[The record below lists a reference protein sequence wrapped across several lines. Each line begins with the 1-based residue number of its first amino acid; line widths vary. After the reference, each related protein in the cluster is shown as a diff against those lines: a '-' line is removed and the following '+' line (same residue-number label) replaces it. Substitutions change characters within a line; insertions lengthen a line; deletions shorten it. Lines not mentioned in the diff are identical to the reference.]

1 MSSVAVV
8 KSIVGQVFAVSPE
21 GIRRLLVEG
30 DRLFAGEQVDTG
42 PAGAVSLELAD
53 GRVIDLGRD
62 SQWSADAPDS
72 STDLSAATA
81 QAAPSVAE
89 LQQAIAAGADPTQDL
104 EATAAGPSAA
114 GADGAVGGGHSFVV
128 LDATA
133 GVVDPSIGYPTNGLN
148 AADAGAAPLT
158 AGNTNNGATAQ
169 NVTVTLTA
177 TPTITEAG
185 GVVVY
190 TAFVTQAPTSDLTV
204 SLSNGLAVVIAAG
217 QTSGALN
224 VTFAGNDTPYLDA
237 SSISATIAGTSGG
250 GNVVVTTDPTPA
262 VTQVNDTIDTTT
274 VTLTAAAS
282 VDEGGKI
289 VYTATVTNAAQTD
302 VTVTLSNNTTITI
315 EAGKTTGTVSVD
327 TPANLAD
334 GKDLTVSASITAASG
349 GNYENLAINP
359 QAATTTVIAVD
370 NPSVLVADTATLA
383 EDGVASGN
391 VLSNDSDID
400 NVLSVATFNVGGTTF
415 NAGQT
420 ATIAGVGSI
429 TIGADGAYTFTPIKD
444 FNGDV
449 PQIGYTTNTGS
460 SSTLNMNVVA
470 VDDASVLKADTSTV
484 QEDNVAT
491 GNVLSNDIDVDNV
504 LSVATFSVN
513 GTTYNAG
520 QAATIVGVGSVTIGA
535 DGAYVFTPVKDF
547 NGDVPQIGYTTNTGS
562 SSTLDVKIDAV
573 DDASVLK
580 ADTGSALEDNV
591 ATGNVLSN
599 DVDVDNV
606 LSVATFNVNGTNY
619 NAGQTAVIAGVGS
632 ITIGADGAYAF
643 TPVKDFNGD
652 VPQIGYTTNTG
663 SSSTLDV
670 KIDAVDD
677 ASVLKADTGSALE
690 DNVAT
695 GNVLSNDVDV
705 DNTLTV
711 ATFNVGGTTYNA
723 GQTAV
728 IAGVGSITIGADGAY
743 VFTPVKDF
751 NGDVPQIGYTTN
763 TGSSSTLDVKIDAV
777 DDASVLKADTGSAL
791 EDNVATGNVLSNDV
805 DVDNVLS
812 VATFSVNGTSYNAG
826 QTATIAGV
834 GSITIGADGAYAFT
848 PVKDFN
854 GDVPQI
860 GYTTNTGSSSTLDM
874 KIDAVDDASV
884 LKADTGSALEDNVA
898 TGNVLSN
905 DVDVDNVLSVAT
917 FSVNGTS
924 YNAGQTA
931 TIAGVGSITIGT
943 DGAYVFTPVKDFNG
957 DVPQIGYTTNTGSS
971 STLDVKIDAV
981 DDASVL
987 RADTGS
993 ALEDNVA
1000 TGNVLSN
1007 DVDVDNALTV
1017 ATFNVGGT
1025 TYNAGQ
1031 TATIAG
1037 VGSITI
1043 GADGAYA
1050 FTPVKDFNGD
1060 VPQIGYTTNTG
1071 SSSTLDVKID
1081 AVDDSSVL
1089 KADTGSAL
1097 EDNVATGNVLSND
1110 VDVDNVLSVATF
1122 SVNGTSYNVGQTA
1135 VIAGVGSIT
1144 IGADGAY
1151 AFTPVKDFNGDVPQ
1165 IGYTTN
1171 TGSSSTLD
1179 VKIDAVDDA
1188 SVLKADTGSA
1198 LEDNVATGNVLSND
1212 VDVDNVLTVATFN
1225 VGGTNYAAGQTA
1237 VIAGVGSITIGADG
1251 AYAFTPVKDFN
1262 GDVPQIGYTTNTG
1275 SSSTLD
1281 VKIDAVDDA
1290 SVLKAD
1296 TGSALEDNVATGNVL
1311 SNDVD
1316 VDNTLTVAT
1325 FNVGGTTYNAGQTAT
1340 IAGVGS
1346 ITIGADGAYA
1356 FTPVKD
1362 FNGDVPQI
1370 GYTTNTG
1377 SSSTLDVKIDAVDD
1391 ASVLKAD
1398 TGSALEDNVATGNV
1412 LSNDVD
1418 VDNTLTVATF
1428 NVGGTTYN
1436 AGQTATIAGVG
1447 SITIGADGAYA
1458 FTPVKDFNGDVPQ
1471 IGYTTNTGSSSTLDV
1486 KIDAVDDASVLK
1498 ADAGSALEDNVATGN
1513 VLSNDVDV
1521 DNTLTVATFNV
1532 GGTTYNAGQ
1541 TAVIAGVGSITI
1553 GADGAYAFTPVK
1565 DFNGDVP
1572 QIGYTTNTGSSS
1584 TLDVKIEAVDD
1595 ASVLKADTG
1604 SALEDNVATG
1614 NVLSNDVDVDNVL
1627 TVATFNVGGTTYNAG
1642 QTATIAGVGA
1652 ITIGAD
1658 GAYAF
1663 TPVKDFNGDVPQIGY
1678 TTNTG
1683 SSSTLDVKIDAVD
1696 DASVLKADTGSAL
1709 EDNVATGNVLSN
1721 DVDVDNTLTVATFNV
1736 GGTNYAA
1743 GQTAVIAG
1751 VGSITIGADG
1761 AYVFTPVKD
1770 FNGDVPQIGY
1780 TTNTGSSST
1789 LDVKI
1794 DAVDDASLLKAD
1806 TGSALEDNV
1815 ATGNVLSN
1823 DVDVDN
1829 VLNVATFSVNGTSY
1843 NAGQTAV
1850 IAGVGSITIGAD
1862 GAYAFTPV
1870 KDFNGDVPQI
1880 GYTTNTGSSST
1891 LDVKIDAVDDASV
1904 LKADTGSALEDN
1916 VATGNV
1922 LSNDVDVDNTLTVA
1936 TFNVGGTTYNAGQTA
1951 TIAGVGSITIGA
1963 DGAYAFTPVKD
1974 FNGDVPQ
1981 IGYTTNT
1988 GSSSTLDVK
1997 IDAVDDASVLKADTG
2012 SALEDNVA
2020 TGNVLSNDVD
2030 VDNTLT
2036 VATFNVGGTTYNAG
2050 QTATIA
2056 GVGSITIGADGAY
2069 AFTPVKDFN
2078 GDVPQIGY
2086 TTNTGSSST
2095 LDVKIDAVD
2104 DASVLKADTG
2114 SALEDNVAT
2123 GNVLSNDVDVD
2134 NTLTVATFNVGG
2146 TNYAAGQT
2154 AVIAGVGSITIG
2166 ADGAYAFT
2174 PVKDFNGDV
2183 PQIGY
2188 TTNTGS
2194 SSTLDVKID
2203 AVDDA
2208 SVLKADTGSALE
2220 DNVATGNVLSN
2231 DVDVDNVLSVATFS
2245 VNGTSYN
2252 AGQTAVISGVGSITI
2267 GADGA
2272 YAFTPV
2278 KDFNG
2283 DVPQISYTTNTGSSS
2298 TLDVKIDAVDDASVL
2313 KADTGSALED
2323 KVATGN
2329 VLSNDVDV
2337 DNVLTVATFSVGGT
2351 TYNAGQTANIA
2362 GVGSITIGTDG
2373 AYTFTPVKDFN
2384 GDVPQIGYTTNTGSS
2399 STLDVKIDAVDDAS
2413 VLKADTGSALEDN
2426 VATGNVLSNDV
2437 DVDNTLT
2444 VATFNVGGTNYAAGQ
2459 TAVIAGVGSITIG
2472 ADGAYAFTPVKDFNG
2487 DVPQIGYTTNTGSSS
2502 TLDVKIDAVD
2512 DASVLKAD
2520 TGSAL
2525 EDNVATGNVLSND
2538 FDVDNTLTVA
2548 TFNVGGTNYA
2558 AGQTAVIA
2566 GVGSITIGA
2575 DGAYAFTPVKD
2586 FNGDVPQI
2594 GYTTNTGSSSTLD
2607 VKIDAVDD
2615 ASVLKADTGSA
2626 LEDNVATGNV
2636 LSNDVDVDNT
2646 LTVATF
2652 NVGGT
2657 TYNAGQTATIAGVG
2671 SITIGADGAYAF
2683 TPVKDF
2689 NGDVPQIGYTTN
2701 TGSSSTLDVKID
2713 AVDDASVLKADT
2725 GSALEDNVATGNVLS
2740 NDVDVDNTLTVATF
2754 NVGGTN
2760 YAAGQTAV
2768 IAGVGSITIGADGAY
2783 VFTPVKDFNGDVP
2796 QIGYTTN
2803 TGSSSTLDVK
2813 IDAVDDASVL
2823 KADTG
2828 SALEDNVATGN
2839 VLSNDVDIDNTL
2851 TVATFNV
2858 GGTTYNAGQTA
2869 TIAGVGAITIGAD
2882 GAYAF
2887 TPVKDFNGDV
2897 PQIGYT
2903 TNTGSSS
2910 TLDVKIDAVDDAS
2923 VLKADTGSALE
2934 DNVATGNVLSNDVD
2948 VDNVLSVA
2956 TFSVNGTS
2964 YNAGQT
2970 AVIAGVGSITIGA
2983 DGAYAFTP
2991 VKDFNGD
2998 VPQIGYTTNTG
3009 SSSTLDVKIDA
3020 VDDAS
3025 VLKADTGSALEDNVA
3040 TGNVLSNDVDVDN
3053 TLTVATFNVGGTNY
3067 AAGQTAVIAG
3077 VGSITIGAD
3086 GAYVFTPV
3094 KDFNGDVPQIGYT
3107 TNTGSSSTLD
3117 VKIDAVDD
3125 ASILKA
3131 DTGSAL
3137 EDNVAT
3143 GNVLSN
3149 DVDVD
3154 NVLSVAT
3161 FSVNGTSYNAGQT
3174 ATIAG
3179 VGSITIGTDG
3189 AYTFTPV
3196 KDFNGDVPQIG
3207 YTTNTGSSS
3216 TLDVKIDAV
3225 DDASVLKADT
3235 GSALEDNVATGNV
3248 LSNDV
3253 DVDNTLTVAT
3263 FNVGGTTYNAG
3274 QTATIAGVGAI
3285 TIGADGAYA
3294 FTPVKD
3300 FNGDVPQIG
3309 YTTNTGSSSTLDVKI
3324 DAVDDASVLKADTGS
3339 AQEDNV
3345 ATGNVLSND
3354 VDVDNILT
3362 VATFN
3367 VGGTTYNAGQTATI
3381 ASVGSITIGTDGAY
3395 ALTPVK
3401 DFNGDVPQIGY
3412 TTNTGSSSTLDVK
3425 IDAVDDASVLKAD
3438 TGSAL
3443 EDNVATGNVL
3453 SNDVDVDNVLSVA
3466 TFSVNGT
3473 SYNAGQTAVIA
3484 GVGSITIGADGAY
3497 AFTPVKDFNGDVPQI
3512 GYTTN
3517 TGSSSTLDVKIDA
3530 VDDASVL
3537 KADTG
3542 SALEDN
3548 VATGNVLSNDVDV
3561 DNVLSVATFNV
3572 GGTTYN
3578 AGQTAVIAGV
3588 GSITIG
3594 ADGAYAFTPVKDFNG
3609 DVPQIGYTTNTGS
3622 SSTLDVKIDA
3632 VDDAS
3637 VLKADTGS
3645 ALEDNV
3651 ATGNVLS
3658 NDVDVDNTLTVA
3670 TFNVGGTNYAAG
3682 QTAVI
3687 AGVGSITIG
3696 ADGAYAFTPVKDFNG
3711 DVPQIGYTT
3720 NTGSS
3725 STLDVKIE
3733 AVDDASVLKADTGS
3747 ALEDNVATGNVLSN
3761 DVDVDNVLSVAT
3773 FNVGGTTYNAGQT
3786 AVIAGVGSITIGA
3799 DGAYAFTPVKD
3810 FNGDVPQ
3817 IGYTTNTGSSSTL
3830 DVKID
3835 AVDDASVLKADAGSA
3850 LEDNVATG
3858 NVLSNDVDVDNTLT
3872 VATFNVGGTTYNA
3885 GQTAVIAGVGS
3896 ITIGAD
3902 GAYAFTPVKDFNGD
3916 VPQIGYTTN
3925 TGSSSTLDVKIEAVD
3940 DASVLKADTGSA
3952 LEDNVATGNV
3962 LSNDVDV
3969 DNVLTVATFNVG
3981 GTTYN
3986 AGQTATIAGVGAIT
4000 IGADGAYAFTPVK
4013 DFNGDVPQIG
4023 YTTNTGSSS
4032 TLDVKIDAVDDASVL
4047 KADTGSAQEDNV
4059 ATGNVLSNDVDVD
4072 NVLTVATF
4080 NVGGTTYNAGQTAT
4094 IAGVG
4099 AITIGADGA
4108 YAFTPVKDFNG
4119 DVPQIGYTTNTG
4131 SSSTLDVKIDAV
4143 DDASVLK
4150 ADTGSALEDNVATGN
4165 VLSNDVDVDNVLS
4178 VATFS
4183 VNGTSY
4189 NAGQTAVIAGVG
4201 SISIGA
4207 DGAYAFTPVKDFNG
4221 DVPQI
4226 GYTTNTGSSSTL
4238 DVKIDAVD
4246 DASVLKADTG
4256 SAQEDNVAT
4265 GNVLSNDV
4273 DVDNILT
4280 VATFNVGGTTYNAG
4294 QTATIA
4300 GVGSIN
4306 IGTDGAYAFTPVK
4319 DFNGDV
4325 PQIGY
4330 TTNTGSSSTLDV
4342 KIDAVDDASVLK
4354 ADTGSALED
4363 NVATGNVL
4371 SNDLD
4376 VDNVLTVATFNVGG
4390 TSYAAGQTAVIAGVG
4405 SITIGADGA
4414 YVFTPV
4420 KDFNGDVPQISYTT
4434 NTGSSSTLDVKIDAV
4449 DDASV
4454 LKADTGSALEDNVAT
4469 GNVLSN
4475 DVDVDNVLTVATFS
4489 VGGTTYNA
4497 GQTANIAGVGSIT
4510 IGTDG
4515 AYTFTPVKDFNGDVP
4530 QIGYTTNTGSSSTL
4544 DVKIDAVD
4552 DASVLKAD
4560 TGSALEDNVATGNVL
4575 SNDVD
4580 VDNTL
4585 TVATFNVG
4593 GTNYAAGQTAVIAGV
4608 GSITIGADGAYAF
4621 TPVKD
4626 FNGDVPQIGY
4636 TTNTGSSSTLDVK
4649 IDAVD
4654 DASVLKADTGSALED
4669 NVATGNVLSNDV
4681 DVDNVLTVATFNVGG
4696 TNYAAGQT
4704 AVIAGVGSITIGAD
4718 GAYAFTPVKDFNGDV
4733 PQIGYTTNTGSSST
4747 LDVKIDAV
4755 DDASVL
4761 KADTGS
4767 ALEDNVATGNVL
4779 SNDVDVDNVLTVAT
4793 FSVGGTT
4800 YNAGQTATIA
4810 GVGSITIGADGAY
4823 AFTPVK
4829 DFNGDVPQIGYTTN
4843 TGSSST
4849 LDVKIDAV
4857 DDASVLK
4864 ADTGSALEDNVATG
4878 NVLSNDSDVD
4888 NVLSVAT
4895 FSVGTASYAAGQTAV
4910 ITGVG
4915 SITISANGAYT
4926 FTPVKDFNGDVPQI
4940 GYTTN
4945 TGSSSTLNVNMVA
4958 VNDAPVAIATTATG
4972 TEDPTSGI
4980 AVKLSA
4986 TDVDGLANVKS
4997 FSVGTPS
5004 NGTFYTDAAMTTKV
5018 TGPISA
5024 SNGEATVYFKPATDF
5039 NGTVKFTYT
5048 ATDSGNADGSN
5059 VLTSPAV
5066 NGTITVT
5073 PVNDAPVAI
5082 ATTATGTEDPTSGIA
5097 VKLSATDVDGLANV
5111 KSFSVGTPSNGTFY
5125 TDAAMTTKVTGPISA
5140 SNGEAT
5146 VYFKPATDFNGT
5158 VKFTYTA
5165 TDSGNADGSNVL
5177 TSPAVNGTITVTPV
5191 NDAPVAIAT
5200 TATGTEDPTSG
5211 IAVKLSA
5218 TDVDG
5223 LANVKSFSVGTP
5235 SNGTFYTDA
5244 AMTTKVTG
5252 PISASNGE
5260 ATVYFKPATDFNGTV
5275 KFTYTAT
5282 DSGNADGSNV
5292 LTSPAVNGTIT
5303 VTPVNDAPVAIAT
5316 TATGAED
5323 PTSGI
5328 AVKLSA
5334 TDVDGLANVKTFS
5347 VGTPSNGTFYTD
5359 AAMTTKVTGPITAS
5373 NGEATVYFKPA
5384 TDFNGTVKFTY
5395 TATDSGNADGSNVL
5409 TSPAVN
5415 GTITVTP
5422 VNDAPVAIATTATGA
5437 EDPTS
5442 GIAVKLS
5449 ATDVDGLANVKT
5461 FSVGTPSNGTFYTD
5475 AAMTTKVTG
5484 PINASNGEATVYFK
5498 PATDFNGTV
5507 NFTYTATD
5515 SGNADGSN
5523 VLTSSA
5529 VNGTITI
5536 TPVND
5541 APTATNGNIA
5551 SNEDTPVELT
5561 WATFGVNDVDSANPK
5576 VVFTSLPA
5584 GAIEYKVNGVWTQL
5598 TTADLKTDT
5607 SAGKAFS
5614 QADFDSHNVRYTPV
5628 ANESGD
5634 NSFGGTGVGNKQS
5647 DYTQLKFQAYDG
5659 SLYSDTKIIT
5669 VDIHPVTDVPV
5680 VSLSQYGA
5688 VPTGLTLQTW
5698 TGGTLAKDLG
5708 TNGNGVAQSSDLIRV
5723 IDAKTAATAV
5733 STGVVSSVSNSNV
5746 VEGTATKV
5754 SGLIYLEAGKSYN
5767 FTGTADDS
5775 LAITVGG
5782 KLVASETWSKQGG
5795 AITGTAYTPTESGY
5809 YTLDI
5814 YHYNQAGAGNYD
5826 INVSIN
5832 NGPSMSLGN
5841 SGVQTYT
5848 GVDALKAA
5856 GAVLGDSHVVNGEG
5870 YYTGYVYN
5878 RGLEDTTIKVAPI
5891 TTTFVD
5897 NDGSESHKVEIS
5909 GLPAGTVIT
5918 DGTSGHSFTSTG
5930 ATAFYDV
5937 STWNLK
5943 TLTVTPFKDSTASF
5957 DLTVKATATELST
5970 GVAEVTTG
5978 KVSIVVTAVNDA
5990 PTLDLST
5997 ADGAVAT
6004 GFAATYNERS
6014 TSGVAITGSVAI
6026 GDVDSSQMQSASITL
6041 KNASAGDQLTSG
6053 LVAVGGTYK
6062 GITLTSVG
6070 TDVSGKIMLSLSGAA
6085 DAATYKALLESFQ
6098 YSSTSKYPAI
6108 GDRTIE
6114 VSVMDNEGGNSLSSS
6129 IATSTITVTPQAYL
6143 VTEGTG
6149 VADVVNLSSSS
6160 VNNVVV
6166 GDKAGVV
6173 TQGSNYNIAF
6183 LVDTSGS
6190 IGTTAMDSI
6199 KNQLASV
6206 FNTLIANAG
6215 NKDSGMVK
6223 VLLVD
6228 FDTRIESQVSVNL
6241 ADKDAAKAAL
6251 QAVLTQMTS
6260 NSSDMTNYQDAFNAA
6275 TNWFKSSDA
6284 TSNKGATNLTYFIT
6298 DGSPNVFT
6306 EVHGNPYLGTTSS
6319 FWGSDVYF
6327 DSVVNS
6333 SNYVLGQGNAVY
6345 TTINGWSRM
6354 IVDGNGKVYSYNGW
6368 GQAIYEGTVVANAK
6382 GGFDVAAVYQDDD
6395 TALANAKAAYA
6406 NLVNAVDSKVV
6417 VEAIGLGS
6425 SIDTT
6430 VLKQFDTDK
6439 VVATIDT
6446 AKLADAITGHTADAG
6461 ADNLTGGSANDILFG
6476 DLITYKGQEGSAAL
6490 KAFAAEKL
6498 ATTVDH
6504 IDDRTLHQYITEHVQ
6519 DIGALA
6525 NASNIYGTKDGNDT
6539 LIGNAGN
6546 DILFGQ
6552 GGNDSLSGG
6561 AGNDILVGGKG
6572 DDVLSG
6578 GAGADTFVWLKGDTN
6593 TSGGFDRITDF
6604 KHGEG
6609 DKLDLSDLLQG
6620 NNDNN
6625 LSNYL
6630 KLTTDASGTSTLSV
6644 SSAGTFTAS
6653 GGGTADVTIK
6663 VDGAS
6668 WGNGSAAINNLIAG
6682 GDLTVKHHD

>member
-1 MSSVAVV
+1 M
-8 KSIVGQVFAVSPE
+8 
-21 GIRRLLVEG
+21 
-30 DRLFAGEQVDTG
+30 
-42 PAGAVSLELAD
+42 
-53 GRVIDLGRD
+53 
-62 SQWSADAPDS
+62 
-72 STDLSAATA
+72 
-81 QAAPSVAE
+81 
-89 LQQAIAAGADPTQDL
+89 
-104 EATAAGPSAA
+104 
-114 GADGAVGGGHSFVV
+114 
-128 LDATA
+128 
-133 GVVDPSIGYPTNGLN
+133 
-148 AADAGAAPLT
+148 
-158 AGNTNNGATAQ
+158 
-169 NVTVTLTA
+169 
-177 TPTITEAG
+177 
-185 GVVVY
+185 VVY

-204 SLSNGLAVVIAAG
+204 TLSNGLAVVIAAG

-274 VTLTAAAS
+274 VTLTSAAS

-302 VTVTLSNNTTITI
+302 VTVTLSNNTTIII

-334 GKDLTVSASITAASG
+334 GKDLTVSANITAASG

-383 EDGVASGN
+383 EDGVATGN

-415 NAGQT
+415 SAGQT

-429 TIGADGAYTFTPIKD
+429 TIGADGAYTFTPVKD

-460 SSTLNMNVVA
+460 TSTLTVNVVA

-491 GNVLSNDIDVDNV
+491 GNVLSND
-504 LSVATFSVN
+504 
-513 GTTYNAG
+513 
-520 QAATIVGVGSVTIGA
+520 
-535 DGAYVFTPVKDF
+535 
-547 NGDVPQIGYTTNTGS
+547 
-562 SSTLDVKIDAV
+562 
-573 DDASVLK
+573 
-580 ADTGSALEDNV
+580 
-591 ATGNVLSN
+591 
-599 DVDVDNV
+599 
-606 LSVATFNVNGTNY
+606 
-619 NAGQTAVIAGVGS
+619 
-632 ITIGADGAYAF
+632 
-643 TPVKDFNGD
+643 
-652 VPQIGYTTNTG
+652 
-663 SSSTLDV
+663 
-670 KIDAVDD
+670 
-677 ASVLKADTGSALE
+677 
-690 DNVAT
+690 
-695 GNVLSNDVDV
+695 
-705 DNTLTV
+705 
-711 ATFNVGGTTYNA
+711 
-723 GQTAV
+723 
-728 IAGVGSITIGADGAY
+728 
-743 VFTPVKDF
+743 
-751 NGDVPQIGYTTN
+751 
-763 TGSSSTLDVKIDAV
+763 
-777 DDASVLKADTGSAL
+777 
-791 EDNVATGNVLSNDV
+791 
-805 DVDNVLS
+805 
-812 VATFSVNGTSYNAG
+812 
-826 QTATIAGV
+826 
-834 GSITIGADGAYAFT
+834 
-848 PVKDFN
+848 
-854 GDVPQI
+854 
-860 GYTTNTGSSSTLDM
+860 
-874 KIDAVDDASV
+874 
-884 LKADTGSALEDNVA
+884 
-898 TGNVLSN
+898 
-905 DVDVDNVLSVAT
+905 
-917 FSVNGTS
+917 
-924 YNAGQTA
+924 
-931 TIAGVGSITIGT
+931 
-943 DGAYVFTPVKDFNG
+943 
-957 DVPQIGYTTNTGSS
+957 
-971 STLDVKIDAV
+971 
-981 DDASVL
+981 
-987 RADTGS
+987 
-993 ALEDNVA
+993 
-1000 TGNVLSN
+1000 
-1007 DVDVDNALTV
+1007 
-1017 ATFNVGGT
+1017 
-1025 TYNAGQ
+1025 
-1031 TATIAG
+1031 
-1037 VGSITI
+1037 
-1043 GADGAYA
+1043 
-1050 FTPVKDFNGD
+1050 
-1060 VPQIGYTTNTG
+1060 
-1071 SSSTLDVKID
+1071 
-1081 AVDDSSVL
+1081 
-1089 KADTGSAL
+1089 
-1097 EDNVATGNVLSND
+1097 
-1110 VDVDNVLSVATF
+1110 
-1122 SVNGTSYNVGQTA
+1122 
-1135 VIAGVGSIT
+1135 
-1144 IGADGAY
+1144 
-1151 AFTPVKDFNGDVPQ
+1151 
-1165 IGYTTN
+1165 
-1171 TGSSSTLD
+1171 
-1179 VKIDAVDDA
+1179 
-1188 SVLKADTGSA
+1188 
-1198 LEDNVATGNVLSND
+1198 
-1212 VDVDNVLTVATFN
+1212 
-1225 VGGTNYAAGQTA
+1225 
-1237 VIAGVGSITIGADG
+1237 
-1251 AYAFTPVKDFN
+1251 
-1262 GDVPQIGYTTNTG
+1262 
-1275 SSSTLD
+1275 
-1281 VKIDAVDDA
+1281 
-1290 SVLKAD
+1290 
-1296 TGSALEDNVATGNVL
+1296 
-1311 SNDVD
+1311 
-1316 VDNTLTVAT
+1316 
-1325 FNVGGTTYNAGQTAT
+1325 
-1340 IAGVGS
+1340 
-1346 ITIGADGAYA
+1346 
-1356 FTPVKD
+1356 
-1362 FNGDVPQI
+1362 
-1370 GYTTNTG
+1370 
-1377 SSSTLDVKIDAVDD
+1377 
-1391 ASVLKAD
+1391 
-1398 TGSALEDNVATGNV
+1398 
-1412 LSNDVD
+1412 
-1418 VDNTLTVATF
+1418 
-1428 NVGGTTYN
+1428 
-1436 AGQTATIAGVG
+1436 
-1447 SITIGADGAYA
+1447 
-1458 FTPVKDFNGDVPQ
+1458 
-1471 IGYTTNTGSSSTLDV
+1471 
-1486 KIDAVDDASVLK
+1486 
-1498 ADAGSALEDNVATGN
+1498 
-1513 VLSNDVDV
+1513 
-1521 DNTLTVATFNV
+1521 
-1532 GGTTYNAGQ
+1532 
-1541 TAVIAGVGSITI
+1541 
-1553 GADGAYAFTPVK
+1553 
-1565 DFNGDVP
+1565 
-1572 QIGYTTNTGSSS
+1572 
-1584 TLDVKIEAVDD
+1584 
-1595 ASVLKADTG
+1595 
-1604 SALEDNVATG
+1604 
-1614 NVLSNDVDVDNVL
+1614 
-1627 TVATFNVGGTTYNAG
+1627 
-1642 QTATIAGVGA
+1642 
-1652 ITIGAD
+1652 
-1658 GAYAF
+1658 
-1663 TPVKDFNGDVPQIGY
+1663 
-1678 TTNTG
+1678 
-1683 SSSTLDVKIDAVD
+1683 
-1696 DASVLKADTGSAL
+1696 
-1709 EDNVATGNVLSN
+1709 
-1721 DVDVDNTLTVATFNV
+1721 
-1736 GGTNYAA
+1736 
-1743 GQTAVIAG
+1743 
-1751 VGSITIGADG
+1751 
-1761 AYVFTPVKD
+1761 
-1770 FNGDVPQIGY
+1770 
-1780 TTNTGSSST
+1780 
-1789 LDVKI
+1789 
-1794 DAVDDASLLKAD
+1794 
-1806 TGSALEDNV
+1806 
-1815 ATGNVLSN
+1815 
-1823 DVDVDN
+1823 VDVDN
-1829 VLNVATFSVNGTSY
+1829 VLNVATFSVNGT
-1843 NAGQTAV
+1843 
-1850 IAGVGSITIGAD
+1850 
-1862 GAYAFTPV
+1862 
-1870 KDFNGDVPQI
+1870 
-1880 GYTTNTGSSST
+1880 
-1891 LDVKIDAVDDASV
+1891 
-1904 LKADTGSALEDN
+1904 
-1916 VATGNV
+1916 
-1922 LSNDVDVDNTLTVA
+1922 
-1936 TFNVGGTTYNAGQTA
+1936 TYSAGQTA
-1951 TIAGVGSITIGA
+1951 TIV
-1963 DGAYAFTPVKD
+1963 
-1974 FNGDVPQ
+1974 
-1981 IGYTTNT
+1981 
-1988 GSSSTLDVK
+1988 
-1997 IDAVDDASVLKADTG
+1997 
-2012 SALEDNVA
+2012 
-2020 TGNVLSNDVD
+2020 
-2030 VDNTLT
+2030 
-2036 VATFNVGGTTYNAG
+2036 
-2050 QTATIA
+2050 
-2056 GVGSITIGADGAY
+2056 
-2069 AFTPVKDFN
+2069 
-2078 GDVPQIGY
+2078 
-2086 TTNTGSSST
+2086 
-2095 LDVKIDAVD
+2095 
-2104 DASVLKADTG
+2104 
-2114 SALEDNVAT
+2114 
-2123 GNVLSNDVDVD
+2123 
-2134 NTLTVATFNVGG
+2134 
-2146 TNYAAGQT
+2146 
-2154 AVIAGVGSITIG
+2154 GVGSITIG

-2231 DVDVDNVLSVATFS
+2231 DVDVDNVLSVATFN
-2245 VNGTSYN
+2245 VN
-2252 AGQTAVISGVGSITI
+2252 
-2267 GADGA
+2267 
-2272 YAFTPV
+2272 
-2278 KDFNG
+2278 
-2283 DVPQISYTTNTGSSS
+2283 
-2298 TLDVKIDAVDDASVL
+2298 
-2313 KADTGSALED
+2313 
-2323 KVATGN
+2323 
-2329 VLSNDVDV
+2329 
-2337 DNVLTVATFSVGGT
+2337 GT
-2351 TYNAGQTANIA
+2351 TYNAGQIA
-2362 GVGSITIGTDG
+2362 T
-2373 AYTFTPVKDFN
+2373 
-2384 GDVPQIGYTTNTGSS
+2384 
-2399 STLDVKIDAVDDAS
+2399 
-2413 VLKADTGSALEDN
+2413 
-2426 VATGNVLSNDV
+2426 
-2437 DVDNTLT
+2437 
-2444 VATFNVGGTNYAAGQ
+2444 
-2459 TAVIAGVGSITIG
+2459 IAGVGSITIG

-2538 FDVDNTLTVA
+2538 VDVDNVLNVA
-2548 TFNVGGTNYA
+2548 TFSVNGASYN

-2566 GVGSITIGA
+2566 GVGSITIAA

-2657 TYNAGQTATIAGVG
+2657 TYTAGQTAVIAGVGSIAIGADGAYAFTPVKDFNGDVPQIGYTTNTGSSSTLDVKIDAVDDASVLKADTGSALEDNVATGNVLSNDVDVDNVLNVATFNVGGTTYTAGQTATIAGVG

-2740 NDVDVDNTLTVATF
+2740 NDIDVDNLLTVATF
-2754 NVGGTN
+2754 NVGGTS

-2768 IAGVGSITIGADGAY
+2768 IAGVGSITIG
-2783 VFTPVKDFNGDVP
+2783 V
-2796 QIGYTTN
+2796 
-2803 TGSSSTLDVK
+2803 
-2813 IDAVDDASVL
+2813 
-2823 KADTG
+2823 
-2828 SALEDNVATGN
+2828 
-2839 VLSNDVDIDNTL
+2839 
-2851 TVATFNV
+2851 
-2858 GGTTYNAGQTA
+2858 
-2869 TIAGVGAITIGAD
+2869 D

-2956 TFSVNGTS
+2956 TFNVN
-2964 YNAGQT
+2964 
-2970 AVIAGVGSITIGA
+2970 
-2983 DGAYAFTP
+2983 
-2991 VKDFNGD
+2991 
-2998 VPQIGYTTNTG
+2998 
-3009 SSSTLDVKIDA
+3009 
-3020 VDDAS
+3020 
-3025 VLKADTGSALEDNVA
+3025 
-3040 TGNVLSNDVDVDN
+3040 
-3053 TLTVATFNVGGTNY
+3053 
-3067 AAGQTAVIAG
+3067 
-3077 VGSITIGAD
+3077 
-3086 GAYVFTPV
+3086 
-3094 KDFNGDVPQIGYT
+3094 
-3107 TNTGSSSTLD
+3107 
-3117 VKIDAVDD
+3117 
-3125 ASILKA
+3125 
-3131 DTGSAL
+3131 
-3137 EDNVAT
+3137 
-3143 GNVLSN
+3143 
-3149 DVDVD
+3149 
-3154 NVLSVAT
+3154 
-3161 FSVNGTSYNAGQT
+3161 
-3174 ATIAG
+3174 
-3179 VGSITIGTDG
+3179 
-3189 AYTFTPV
+3189 
-3196 KDFNGDVPQIG
+3196 
-3207 YTTNTGSSS
+3207 
-3216 TLDVKIDAV
+3216 
-3225 DDASVLKADT
+3225 
-3235 GSALEDNVATGNV
+3235 
-3248 LSNDV
+3248 
-3253 DVDNTLTVAT
+3253 
-3263 FNVGGTTYNAG
+3263 GTTYNAG
-3274 QTATIAGVGAI
+3274 QIAT
-3285 TIGADGAYA
+3285 
-3294 FTPVKD
+3294 
-3300 FNGDVPQIG
+3300 
-3309 YTTNTGSSSTLDVKI
+3309 
-3324 DAVDDASVLKADTGS
+3324 
-3339 AQEDNV
+3339 
-3345 ATGNVLSND
+3345 
-3354 VDVDNILT
+3354 
-3362 VATFN
+3362 
-3367 VGGTTYNAGQTATI
+3367 
-3381 ASVGSITIGTDGAY
+3381 
-3395 ALTPVK
+3395 
-3401 DFNGDVPQIGY
+3401 
-3412 TTNTGSSSTLDVK
+3412 
-3425 IDAVDDASVLKAD
+3425 
-3438 TGSAL
+3438 
-3443 EDNVATGNVL
+3443 
-3453 SNDVDVDNVLSVA
+3453 
-3466 TFSVNGT
+3466 
-3473 SYNAGQTAVIA
+3473 IA

-3670 TFNVGGTNYAAG
+3670 TFNVGGTTYDAG
-3682 QTAVI
+3682 QTAII
-3687 AGVGSITIG
+3687 AGVGAITIG
-3696 ADGAYAFTPVKDFNG
+3696 ADGAY
-3711 DVPQIGYTT
+3711 
-3720 NTGSS
+3720 S
-3725 STLDVKIE
+3725 
-3733 AVDDASVLKADTGS
+3733 
-3747 ALEDNVATGNVLSN
+3747 
-3761 DVDVDNVLSVAT
+3761 
-3773 FNVGGTTYNAGQT
+3773 
-3786 AVIAGVGSITIGA
+3786 
-3799 DGAYAFTPVKD
+3799 FTPVKD

-3835 AVDDASVLKADAGSA
+3835 AVDDAS
-3850 LEDNVATG
+3850 
-3858 NVLSNDVDVDNTLT
+3858 
-3872 VATFNVGGTTYNA
+3872 
-3885 GQTAVIAGVGS
+3885 I
-3896 ITIGAD
+3896 
-3902 GAYAFTPVKDFNGD
+3902 
-3916 VPQIGYTTN
+3916 
-3925 TGSSSTLDVKIEAVD
+3925 
-3940 DASVLKADTGSA
+3940 LKADTGSA

-3962 LSNDVDV
+3962 LRNDVDV
-3969 DNVLTVATFNVG
+3969 DNVLSVATFSVN
-3981 GTTYN
+3981 GTSYN
-3986 AGQTATIAGVGAIT
+3986 AGQTATIAGVG
-4000 IGADGAYAFTPVK
+4000 
-4013 DFNGDVPQIG
+4013 
-4023 YTTNTGSSS
+4023 S
-4032 TLDVKIDAVDDASVL
+4032 
-4047 KADTGSAQEDNV
+4047 
-4059 ATGNVLSNDVDVD
+4059 
-4072 NVLTVATF
+4072 
-4080 NVGGTTYNAGQTAT
+4080 
-4094 IAGVG
+4094 
-4099 AITIGADGA
+4099 ITIGADGA

-4165 VLSNDVDVDNVLS
+4165 VLSNDIDVDNVLT
-4178 VATFS
+4178 VATFN
-4183 VNGTSY
+4183 VGGTSY
-4189 NAGQTAVIAGVG
+4189 AAGQTAVIAGVG
-4201 SISIGA
+4201 SITIGA

-4246 DASVLKADTG
+4246 DASVLKSDTG
-4256 SAQEDNVAT
+4256 SALEDNVAT

-4273 DVDNILT
+4273 DVDNVLS
-4280 VATFNVGGTTYNAG
+4280 VATFNVGGTTYTAG
-4294 QTATIA
+4294 QTAVIA
-4300 GVGSIN
+4300 GVGSIT
-4306 IGTDGAYAFTPVK
+4306 IGADGAYSFTPVK

-4342 KIDAVDDASVLK
+4342 KIDAVDDASILK
-4354 ADTGSALED
+4354 ADTGSAM
-4363 NVATGNVL
+4363 
-4371 SNDLD
+4371 
-4376 VDNVLTVATFNVGG
+4376 
-4390 TSYAAGQTAVIAGVG
+4390 
-4405 SITIGADGA
+4405 
-4414 YVFTPV
+4414 
-4420 KDFNGDVPQISYTT
+4420 
-4434 NTGSSSTLDVKIDAV
+4434 
-4449 DDASV
+4449 
-4454 LKADTGSALEDNVAT
+4454 EDNVAT

-4475 DVDVDNVLTVATFS
+4475 DVDVDNVLSVATFS
-4489 VGGTTYNA
+4489 VNGTSYNA
-4497 GQTANIAGVGSIT
+4497 GQTAI
-4510 IGTDG
+4510 
-4515 AYTFTPVKDFNGDVP
+4515 
-4530 QIGYTTNTGSSSTL
+4530 
-4544 DVKIDAVD
+4544 
-4552 DASVLKAD
+4552 
-4560 TGSALEDNVATGNVL
+4560 
-4575 SNDVD
+4575 
-4580 VDNTL
+4580 
-4585 TVATFNVG
+4585 
-4593 GTNYAAGQTAVIAGV
+4593 IAGV

-4696 TNYAAGQT
+4696 TSYAAGQTATIAGVGSITIGADGAYSFTPVKDFNGDVPQIGYTTNTGSSSTLDVKIDAVDDASVLKADTGSALEDNVATGNVLSNDVDVDNVLTVATFNVGGTSYAAGQT

-4779 SNDVDVDNVLTVAT
+4779 SNDIDVDNVLTVAT
-4793 FSVGGTT
+4793 FNVGGTSYAAGQT
-4800 YNAGQTATIA
+4800 AVIAGVGSITIGADGAYAFTPVKDFNGDVPQIGYTTSTGSSSTLDVKIDAVDDASVLKADTGSALEDNVATGNVLSNDVDVDNMLSVATFSVNGTSYNAGQTATIA

-4864 ADTGSALEDNVATG
+4864 ADTGRALEDNVATGNVLSNDVDVDNTLTVATFNVGGATYTAGQTATIAGVGAITIGADGAYAFTPVKDFNGDVPQISYTTNTGSSSTLDVKIDAVDDASVLKADKGSALEDNVATGNVLSNDVDVDNTLTVAMFNVGGTSYAAGQTAVIAGVGSITIGADGAYAFTPVKDFNGDVPQIGYTTNTGSSSTLDVKIDAVDDASVLKADTGSALEDHVATGNVLSNDVDVDNVLNVATFSVNGTSYNAGQTAVIAGVGSITIGADGAYSFTPVKDFNGDVPQIGYTTNTGSSSTLDVKIDAVDDASVLKADTGSALEDHIATGNVLINDVDVDNVLNVATFSVNGTSYNAGQTAVIAGVGSITIGTDGAYAFTPVKDFNGDVPQIGYTTNTGSSSTLNVKIDAVDDASVLKADTGSALEDNVATGNVLSNDVDVDNVLSVATFSVSGTSYNAGQTAVIAGVGSITIGTDGAYAFTPVKDFNGDVPQIGYTTNTGSSSTLNVKIDAVDDASVLKTDTGSALEDNVATG

-4888 NVLSVAT
+4888 SVLNVAT
-4895 FSVGTASYAAGQTAV
+4895 FNVGTVSYMAGQTAV

-4945 TGSSSTLNVNMVA
+4945 TGSSSTLNVNIVA

-4972 TEDPTSGI
+4972 AEDPTSGI

-5018 TGPISA
+5018 SGPITA

-5039 NGTVKFTYT
+5039 NGTVNFTYT

-5066 NGTITVT
+5066 NGAITVT

-5125 TDAAMTTKVTGPISA
+5125 TDAAMTTKVTGPITA

-5158 VKFTYTA
+5158 V
-5165 TDSGNADGSNVL
+5165 N
-5177 TSPAVNGTITVTPV
+5177 
-5191 NDAPVAIAT
+5191 
-5200 TATGTEDPTSG
+5200 
-5211 IAVKLSA
+5211 
-5218 TDVDG
+5218 
-5223 LANVKSFSVGTP
+5223 
-5235 SNGTFYTDA
+5235 
-5244 AMTTKVTG
+5244 
-5252 PISASNGE
+5252 
-5260 ATVYFKPATDFNGTV
+5260 
-5275 KFTYTAT
+5275 FTYTAT

-5334 TDVDGLANVKTFS
+5334 TDVDGLANVKSFS

-5384 TDFNGTVKFTY
+5384 TDFNGTVNFTY

-5449 ATDVDGLANVKT
+5449 ATDVDGLANVKS

-5484 PINASNGEATVYFK
+5484 PITASNGEATVYFK

-5507 NFTYTATD
+5507 KFTYTATD

-5523 VLTSSA
+5523 VLTSPA

-5614 QADFDSHNVRYTPV
+5614 QADFDSHNVRYTPA

-5659 SLYSDTKIIT
+5659 SVYSDTKIIT

-5680 VSLSQYGA
+5680 VGVSQYGA

-5708 TNGNGVAQSSDLIRV
+5708 TSGNGVAQSSDLIRV
-5723 IDAKTAATAV
+5723 IDAKTAATAI
-5733 STGVVSSVSNSNV
+5733 STGVVSSVSNGNV
-5746 VEGTATKV
+5746 AEGTATKV
-5754 SGLIYLEAGKSYN
+5754 SGLIYLEAGKSYS

-5782 KLVASETWSKQGG
+5782 KLVASETWSKQAGT
-5795 AITGTAYTPTESGY
+5795 ITGTAYTPSESGY

-5814 YHYNQAGAGNYD
+5814 YHYNQAAAGNYD
-5826 INVSIN
+5826 VNVSIN

-5918 DGTSGHSFTSTG
+5918 DGVTGHSFTSTG

-5937 STWNLK
+5937 SSWNLK

-5957 DLTVKATATELST
+5957 DLTVKATAKELST
-5970 GVAEVTTG
+5970 GIEAVTTG

-6041 KNASAGDQLTSG
+6041 KNASAGDQLTSS
-6053 LVAVGGTYK
+6053 LVTVGGTYK

-6070 TDVSGKIMLSLSGAA
+6070 TDVSGKILLNLSGAA

-6098 YSSTSKYPAI
+6098 YSSTSKYPAT
-6108 GDRTIE
+6108 GDRIIE

-6190 IGTTAMDSI
+6190 IGTSAMDSI
-6199 KNQLASV
+6199 KSQLTSV

-6215 NKDSGMVK
+6215 NKDSGVVK

-6260 NSSDMTNYQDAFNAA
+6260 NSNDMTNYQDAFNAA

-6306 EVHGNPYLGTTSS
+6306 DVQDNLYLGSTHRGYS
-6319 FWGSDVYF
+6319 VYF
-6327 DSVVNS
+6327 DSYVNS

-6345 TTINGWSRM
+6345 AEINGRTKL
-6354 IVDGNGKVYSYNGW
+6354 IVDTDGSVFSYNSR
-6368 GQAIYEGTVVANAK
+6368 GQAFYEGKVVANVN
-6382 GGFDVAAVYQDDD
+6382 GGFDVARVYQDDN
-6395 TALANAKAAYA
+6395 TAMANAKAAYA

-6425 SIDTT
+6425 SIDTA

-6439 VVATIDT
+6439 VVANIDT

-6519 DIGALA
+6519 DIGTMA

-6668 WGNGSAAINNLIAG
+6668 WGNGSAAINSLIAG

>member
-42 PAGAVSLELAD
+42 PAGAVSLELTD

-133 GVVDPSIGYPTNGLN
+133 GVVDPTIGYPTNGLN

-190 TAFVTQAPTSDLTV
+190 TAFATQAPTSDLTV
-204 SLSNGLAVVIAAG
+204 TLSNGLAVVIAAG

-224 VTFAGNDTPYLDA
+224 VTFAGKDTPYLDA

-274 VTLTAAAS
+274 VTLTSAAS

-383 EDGVASGN
+383 EDGVATGN

-429 TIGADGAYTFTPIKD
+429 TIGADGAYTFTPVKD

-460 SSTLNMNVVA
+460 TSTLNVNVVA

-491 GNVLSNDIDVDNV
+491 GNVLSNDVDVDNV

-520 QAATIVGVGSVTIGA
+520 QTATIV
-535 DGAYVFTPVKDF
+535 
-547 NGDVPQIGYTTNTGS
+547 
-562 SSTLDVKIDAV
+562 
-573 DDASVLK
+573 
-580 ADTGSALEDNV
+580 
-591 ATGNVLSN
+591 
-599 DVDVDNV
+599 
-606 LSVATFNVNGTNY
+606 
-619 NAGQTAVIAGVGS
+619 GVGS

-723 GQTAV
+723 GQ
-728 IAGVGSITIGADGAY
+728 IAT
-743 VFTPVKDF
+743 
-751 NGDVPQIGYTTN
+751 
-763 TGSSSTLDVKIDAV
+763 
-777 DDASVLKADTGSAL
+777 
-791 EDNVATGNVLSNDV
+791 
-805 DVDNVLS
+805 
-812 VATFSVNGTSYNAG
+812 
-826 QTATIAGV
+826 
-834 GSITIGADGAYAFT
+834 
-848 PVKDFN
+848 
-854 GDVPQI
+854 
-860 GYTTNTGSSSTLDM
+860 
-874 KIDAVDDASV
+874 
-884 LKADTGSALEDNVA
+884 
-898 TGNVLSN
+898 
-905 DVDVDNVLSVAT
+905 
-917 FSVNGTS
+917 
-924 YNAGQTA
+924 
-931 TIAGVGSITIGT
+931 
-943 DGAYVFTPVKDFNG
+943 
-957 DVPQIGYTTNTGSS
+957 
-971 STLDVKIDAV
+971 
-981 DDASVL
+981 
-987 RADTGS
+987 
-993 ALEDNVA
+993 
-1000 TGNVLSN
+1000 
-1007 DVDVDNALTV
+1007 
-1017 ATFNVGGT
+1017 
-1025 TYNAGQ
+1025 
-1031 TATIAG
+1031 
-1037 VGSITI
+1037 
-1043 GADGAYA
+1043 
-1050 FTPVKDFNGD
+1050 
-1060 VPQIGYTTNTG
+1060 
-1071 SSSTLDVKID
+1071 
-1081 AVDDSSVL
+1081 
-1089 KADTGSAL
+1089 
-1097 EDNVATGNVLSND
+1097 
-1110 VDVDNVLSVATF
+1110 
-1122 SVNGTSYNVGQTA
+1122 
-1135 VIAGVGSIT
+1135 IAGVGSIT

-1212 VDVDNVLTVATFN
+1212 VDVDNVLSVATFN
-1225 VGGTNYAAGQTA
+1225 VGGTTYTAGQTA
-1237 VIAGVGSITIGADG
+1237 TIAGVGSITIGADG

-1262 GDVPQIGYTTNTG
+1262 GDVLQIGYTTNTGSSSTLDVKIDAVDDASVLKADIGSALEDNVATGNVLSNDVDVDNVLTVATFNVGGTSYAAGQTAIIAGVGSITIAADGAYAFTPVKDFNGNVPQIGYTTNTG

-1325 FNVGGTTYNAGQTAT
+1325 FNVGGTTYNAGQTAV

-1346 ITIGADGAYA
+1346 LTIGADGAYA

-1412 LSNDVD
+1412 LSNDID
-1418 VDNTLTVATF
+1418 VDNVLTVATF
-1428 NVGGTTYN
+1428 NVGGTSYA
-1436 AGQTATIAGVG
+1436 AGQTAVIAGVG

-1471 IGYTTNTGSSSTLDV
+1471 IGYTTNTGSSNTLDV

-1498 ADAGSALEDNVATGN
+1498 ADTGSALEDNVATGN

-1541 TAVIAGVGSITI
+1541 TAVIAGVGS
-1553 GADGAYAFTPVK
+1553 
-1565 DFNGDVP
+1565 
-1572 QIGYTTNTGSSS
+1572 
-1584 TLDVKIEAVDD
+1584 L
-1595 ASVLKADTG
+1595 
-1604 SALEDNVATG
+1604 
-1614 NVLSNDVDVDNVL
+1614 
-1627 TVATFNVGGTTYNAG
+1627 
-1642 QTATIAGVGA
+1642 
-1652 ITIGAD
+1652 TIGAD

-1721 DVDVDNTLTVATFNV
+1721 DIDVDNVLTVATFNV
-1736 GGTNYAA
+1736 GGTSYAA
-1743 GQTAVIAG
+1743 GQTAIIAG
-1751 VGSITIGADG
+1751 VGSITIA
-1761 AYVFTPVKD
+1761 
-1770 FNGDVPQIGY
+1770 
-1780 TTNTGSSST
+1780 
-1789 LDVKI
+1789 
-1794 DAVDDASLLKAD
+1794 
-1806 TGSALEDNV
+1806 
-1815 ATGNVLSN
+1815 
-1823 DVDVDN
+1823 
-1829 VLNVATFSVNGTSY
+1829 
-1843 NAGQTAV
+1843 
-1850 IAGVGSITIGAD
+1850 
-1862 GAYAFTPV
+1862 
-1870 KDFNGDVPQI
+1870 
-1880 GYTTNTGSSST
+1880 
-1891 LDVKIDAVDDASV
+1891 
-1904 LKADTGSALEDN
+1904 
-1916 VATGNV
+1916 
-1922 LSNDVDVDNTLTVA
+1922 
-1936 TFNVGGTTYNAGQTA
+1936 
-1951 TIAGVGSITIGA
+1951 
-1963 DGAYAFTPVKD
+1963 
-1974 FNGDVPQ
+1974 
-1981 IGYTTNT
+1981 
-1988 GSSSTLDVK
+1988 
-1997 IDAVDDASVLKADTG
+1997 
-2012 SALEDNVA
+2012 
-2020 TGNVLSNDVD
+2020 
-2030 VDNTLT
+2030 
-2036 VATFNVGGTTYNAG
+2036 
-2050 QTATIA
+2050 
-2056 GVGSITIGADGAY
+2056 
-2069 AFTPVKDFN
+2069 
-2078 GDVPQIGY
+2078 
-2086 TTNTGSSST
+2086 
-2095 LDVKIDAVD
+2095 
-2104 DASVLKADTG
+2104 
-2114 SALEDNVAT
+2114 
-2123 GNVLSNDVDVD
+2123 
-2134 NTLTVATFNVGG
+2134 
-2146 TNYAAGQT
+2146 
-2154 AVIAGVGSITIG
+2154 

-2252 AGQTAVISGVGSITI
+2252 AGQIATIAGVGSITI

-2272 YAFTPV
+2272 YV
-2278 KDFNG
+2278 
-2283 DVPQISYTTNTGSSS
+2283 
-2298 TLDVKIDAVDDASVL
+2298 
-2313 KADTGSALED
+2313 
-2323 KVATGN
+2323 
-2329 VLSNDVDV
+2329 
-2337 DNVLTVATFSVGGT
+2337 
-2351 TYNAGQTANIA
+2351 
-2362 GVGSITIGTDG
+2362 
-2373 AYTFTPVKDFN
+2373 FTPVKDFN

-2399 STLDVKIDAVDDAS
+2399 STLDVKIDALDDAS
-2413 VLKADTGSALEDN
+2413 VLKADAGSALEDN

-2437 DVDNTLT
+2437 DVDNVLS
-2444 VATFNVGGTNYAAGQ
+2444 VATFNVNGTTYNAGQ
-2459 TAVIAGVGSITIG
+2459 TATIAGVGSITI
-2472 ADGAYAFTPVKDFNG
+2472 A
-2487 DVPQIGYTTNTGSSS
+2487 
-2502 TLDVKIDAVD
+2502 
-2512 DASVLKAD
+2512 
-2520 TGSAL
+2520 
-2525 EDNVATGNVLSND
+2525 
-2538 FDVDNTLTVA
+2538 
-2548 TFNVGGTNYA
+2548 
-2558 AGQTAVIA
+2558 
-2566 GVGSITIGA
+2566 A

-2657 TYNAGQTATIAGVG
+2657 TYTAGQTAVIAGVG
-2671 SITIGADGAYAF
+2671 SITIGTDGAYAF

-2725 GSALEDNVATGNVLS
+2725 GSALEDSVATGNVLS
-2740 NDVDVDNTLTVATF
+2740 NDVDVDNVLTVATF
-2754 NVGGTN
+2754 NVGGTS
-2760 YAAGQTAV
+2760 YA
-2768 IAGVGSITIGADGAY
+2768 
-2783 VFTPVKDFNGDVP
+2783 
-2796 QIGYTTN
+2796 
-2803 TGSSSTLDVK
+2803 
-2813 IDAVDDASVL
+2813 
-2823 KADTG
+2823 
-2828 SALEDNVATGN
+2828 
-2839 VLSNDVDIDNTL
+2839 
-2851 TVATFNV
+2851 
-2858 GGTTYNAGQTA
+2858 AGQTA

-2882 GAYAF
+2882 GAY
-2887 TPVKDFNGDV
+2887 
-2897 PQIGYT
+2897 
-2903 TNTGSSS
+2903 S
-2910 TLDVKIDAVDDAS
+2910 
-2923 VLKADTGSALE
+2923 
-2934 DNVATGNVLSNDVD
+2934 
-2948 VDNVLSVA
+2948 
-2956 TFSVNGTS
+2956 
-2964 YNAGQT
+2964 
-2970 AVIAGVGSITIGA
+2970 
-2983 DGAYAFTP
+2983 
-2991 VKDFNGD
+2991 
-2998 VPQIGYTTNTG
+2998 
-3009 SSSTLDVKIDA
+3009 
-3020 VDDAS
+3020 
-3025 VLKADTGSALEDNVA
+3025 
-3040 TGNVLSNDVDVDN
+3040 
-3053 TLTVATFNVGGTNY
+3053 
-3067 AAGQTAVIAG
+3067 
-3077 VGSITIGAD
+3077 
-3086 GAYVFTPV
+3086 
-3094 KDFNGDVPQIGYT
+3094 
-3107 TNTGSSSTLD
+3107 
-3117 VKIDAVDD
+3117 
-3125 ASILKA
+3125 
-3131 DTGSAL
+3131 
-3137 EDNVAT
+3137 
-3143 GNVLSN
+3143 
-3149 DVDVD
+3149 
-3154 NVLSVAT
+3154 
-3161 FSVNGTSYNAGQT
+3161 
-3174 ATIAG
+3174 
-3179 VGSITIGTDG
+3179 
-3189 AYTFTPV
+3189 
-3196 KDFNGDVPQIG
+3196 
-3207 YTTNTGSSS
+3207 
-3216 TLDVKIDAV
+3216 
-3225 DDASVLKADT
+3225 
-3235 GSALEDNVATGNV
+3235 
-3248 LSNDV
+3248 
-3253 DVDNTLTVAT
+3253 
-3263 FNVGGTTYNAG
+3263 
-3274 QTATIAGVGAI
+3274 
-3285 TIGADGAYA
+3285 
-3294 FTPVKD
+3294 
-3300 FNGDVPQIG
+3300 
-3309 YTTNTGSSSTLDVKI
+3309 
-3324 DAVDDASVLKADTGS
+3324 
-3339 AQEDNV
+3339 
-3345 ATGNVLSND
+3345 
-3354 VDVDNILT
+3354 
-3362 VATFN
+3362 
-3367 VGGTTYNAGQTATI
+3367 
-3381 ASVGSITIGTDGAY
+3381 
-3395 ALTPVK
+3395 
-3401 DFNGDVPQIGY
+3401 
-3412 TTNTGSSSTLDVK
+3412 
-3425 IDAVDDASVLKAD
+3425 
-3438 TGSAL
+3438 
-3443 EDNVATGNVL
+3443 
-3453 SNDVDVDNVLSVA
+3453 
-3466 TFSVNGT
+3466 
-3473 SYNAGQTAVIA
+3473 
-3484 GVGSITIGADGAY
+3484 
-3497 AFTPVKDFNGDVPQI
+3497 FTPVKDFNGDVPQI

-3658 NDVDVDNTLTVA
+3658 NDVDVDNVLSVATFNVDGTTYTAGQTAIIAGVGSITIGADGAYAFTPVKDFNGDVPQIGYTTNTGSSSTLDVKIDAVDDASVLKADTGSALEDNVATGNVLSNDVDVDNVLSVATFNVNGTTYNAGQIATIAGVGSITIGADGAYAFTPVKDFNGDVPQIGYTTNTGSSSTLDVKIDAVDDASVLKADTGSALEDNVATGNVLSNDIDVDNVLTVA
-3670 TFNVGGTNYAAG
+3670 TFNVGGTGYAAG
-3682 QTAVI
+3682 QAAVI

-3725 STLDVKIE
+3725 STLDVKIDAVDDASVLKADTGSALE
-3733 AVDDASVLKADTGS
+3733 DNVATGNVLSNDIDVDNVLTVATFNVGGTSYAAGQTAIIAGVGSITIAADGAYAFTPVKDFNGDVPQIGYTTNTGSSSTLDVKIDAVDDASVLKADTGS

-3761 DVDVDNVLSVAT
+3761 DVDVDNTLTVATFSVGGTTYNAGQTATIAGVGAVTIGADGAYAFTPVKDFNGDVPQIGYTTNTGSSSTLDVKIDAVDDASVLKADTGSALEDHVATGNVLSNDVDVDNVLNVATFSVSGTSYNAGQTAVIAGVGSITIGVDGAYAFTPVKDFNGDVPQIGYTTNTGSSSTLDVKIDAVDDASVLKADTGSALEDHVATGNVLSNDVDVDNVLSVAT
-3773 FNVGGTTYNAGQT
+3773 FSVNGTSYNAGQT

-3835 AVDDASVLKADAGSA
+3835 AVDDASVLKADTGSA

-3872 VATFNVGGTTYNA
+3872 VATFSVGGTTYNA
-3885 GQTAVIAGVGS
+3885 GQTATIAGVGA

-3902 GAYAFTPVKDFNGD
+3902 GAYSFTPVKDFNGD

-3925 TGSSSTLDVKIEAVD
+3925 TGSSSTLDVKIDAVD

-3969 DNVLTVATFNVG
+3969 DNVLSVATFNVG
-3981 GTTYN
+3981 GTSYA
-3986 AGQTATIAGVGAIT
+3986 AGQTAVIAGVGSIT
-4000 IGADGAYAFTPVK
+4000 IAADGAYAFTPVK

-4047 KADTGSAQEDNV
+4047 KADTGSALEDNV

-4072 NVLTVATF
+4072 NVLSVATFNVGGTTYTAGQTATIAGVGSITIGTDGTYAFTPVKDFNGDVPQIGYTTNTGSSSTLDVKIDAVDDASVLKADTGSALEDNVATGNVLSNDVDVDNTLTVATF
-4080 NVGGTTYNAGQTAT
+4080 SVGGTTYNAGQTAT

-4099 AITIGADGA
+4099 AITIGADGAYSFTPVKDFNGDVPQIGYTTNTGSSSTLDVKIDAVDDASVLKADTGSALEDNVATGNVLSNDVDVDNVLSVATFNVGGTSYAAGQTAVIAGVGSITIAADGAYAFTPVKDFNGDVPQIGYTTNTGSSSTLDVKIDAVDDASVLKADTGSALEDNVATGNVLSNDVDVDNVLSVATFNVGGTTYTAGQTATIAGVGSITIGTDGTYAFTPVKDFNGDVPQIGYTTNTGSSSTLDVKIDAVDDASVLKADTGSALEDNVATGNVLSNDVDVDNTLTVATFSVGGTTYNAGQTATIAGVGAITIGADGAYSFTPVKDFNGDVPQIGYTTNTGSSSTLDVKIDAVDDASVLKADTGSALEDNVATGNVLSNDVDVDNVLSVATFNVGGTSYAAGQTAVIAGVGSITIAADGA

-4189 NAGQTAVIAGVG
+4189 NAGQTAIIAGVG
-4201 SISIGA
+4201 AITIGA
-4207 DGAYAFTPVKDFNG
+4207 DGAY
-4221 DVPQI
+4221 
-4226 GYTTNTGSSSTL
+4226 S
-4238 DVKIDAVD
+4238 
-4246 DASVLKADTG
+4246 
-4256 SAQEDNVAT
+4256 
-4265 GNVLSNDV
+4265 
-4273 DVDNILT
+4273 
-4280 VATFNVGGTTYNAG
+4280 
-4294 QTATIA
+4294 
-4300 GVGSIN
+4300 
-4306 IGTDGAYAFTPVK
+4306 FTPVK

-4371 SNDLD
+4371 SNDID

-4390 TSYAAGQTAVIAGVG
+4390 TS
-4405 SITIGADGA
+4405 
-4414 YVFTPV
+4414 
-4420 KDFNGDVPQISYTT
+4420 
-4434 NTGSSSTLDVKIDAV
+4434 
-4449 DDASV
+4449 
-4454 LKADTGSALEDNVAT
+4454 
-4469 GNVLSN
+4469 
-4475 DVDVDNVLTVATFS
+4475 
-4489 VGGTTYNA
+4489 
-4497 GQTANIAGVGSIT
+4497 
-4510 IGTDG
+4510 
-4515 AYTFTPVKDFNGDVP
+4515 
-4530 QIGYTTNTGSSSTL
+4530 
-4544 DVKIDAVD
+4544 
-4552 DASVLKAD
+4552 
-4560 TGSALEDNVATGNVL
+4560 
-4575 SNDVD
+4575 
-4580 VDNTL
+4580 
-4585 TVATFNVG
+4585 
-4593 GTNYAAGQTAVIAGV
+4593 YAAGQTAVIAGV

-4669 NVATGNVLSNDV
+4669 HVATGNVLSNDV
-4681 DVDNVLTVATFNVGG
+4681 DVDNVLNVATFSVSGTSYNAGQTAVIAGVGSITIGVDGAYAFTPVKDFNGDVPQIGYTTNTGSSSTLDVKIDAVDDASVLKADTGSALEDHVATGNVLSNDVDVDNVLNVATFSVNG
-4696 TNYAAGQT
+4696 TSYNAGQT

-4767 ALEDNVATGNVL
+4767 ALEDHVATGNVL
-4779 SNDVDVDNVLTVAT
+4779 SNDVDVDNVLSVAT
-4793 FSVGGTT
+4793 FSVNGTS
-4800 YNAGQTATIA
+4800 YNAGQTAVIA

-4849 LDVKIDAV
+4849 LNVNIVAVNDAPIATNGNIASNEDTSVELTWATFGVKDVDSASPGVVFTSLPAGAIEYKVNGVWTQLTTADLKTDTSAGKAFSQADFDSHNVRYTPAANESGDNSFGGSGVGNKQSDYTELKFQATDGSAYSDTKTITVDIHPVTDVPVVSLGQYSAVPTGLTLQTWTGGTLAKDLGTSGNGVAQSSDLIRVINAKTTDSAAFTGVVSNVSNTNVVDGTATKVSGLIYLEAGKSYSFTGTADDSLAVTVGGQVVSTETWSKGSAITATPFTPTESGYYTLDVYHYNQNGPGNYDINVSINNGPSMALGSSGVQTYTSVDA
-4857 DDASVLK
+4857 LK
-4864 ADTGSALEDNVATG
+4864 ASGAVLGDSHVVNGEGYYTGYVYNHGLEDGSIKVSPITTTF
-4878 NVLSNDSDVD
+4878 VD
-4888 NVLSVAT
+4888 NDGSESHKVEVSGLPAGTVITDGTNGHSFTSTGANTLYDVST
-4895 FSVGTASYAAGQTAV
+4895 WNLKTLTVTPFKDSTASFDLTVKATATELS
-4910 ITGVG
+4910 TGVAEVTTG
-4915 SITISANGAYT
+4915 KVSIVVT
-4926 FTPVKDFNGDVPQI
+4926 
-4940 GYTTN
+4940 
-4945 TGSSSTLNVNMVA
+4945 A

-4972 TEDPTSGI
+4972 AEDPTSGI

-5018 TGPISA
+5018 TGPITA

-5039 NGTVKFTYT
+5039 NGTV
-5048 ATDSGNADGSN
+5048 N
-5059 VLTSPAV
+5059 
-5066 NGTITVT
+5066 
-5073 PVNDAPVAI
+5073 
-5082 ATTATGTEDPTSGIA
+5082 
-5097 VKLSATDVDGLANV
+5097 
-5111 KSFSVGTPSNGTFY
+5111 
-5125 TDAAMTTKVTGPISA
+5125 
-5140 SNGEAT
+5140 
-5146 VYFKPATDFNGT
+5146 
-5158 VKFTYTA
+5158 
-5165 TDSGNADGSNVL
+5165 
-5177 TSPAVNGTITVTPV
+5177 
-5191 NDAPVAIAT
+5191 
-5200 TATGTEDPTSG
+5200 
-5211 IAVKLSA
+5211 
-5218 TDVDG
+5218 
-5223 LANVKSFSVGTP
+5223 
-5235 SNGTFYTDA
+5235 
-5244 AMTTKVTG
+5244 
-5252 PISASNGE
+5252 
-5260 ATVYFKPATDFNGTV
+5260 
-5275 KFTYTAT
+5275 FTYTAT

-5334 TDVDGLANVKTFS
+5334 TDVDGLANVKSFS

-5384 TDFNGTVKFTY
+5384 TDFNGTVNFTYTATDSGNADGSNVLTSPAVNGTITVTPVNDAPVAIATTATGAEDNGIAVKLSATDVDGLANVKSFSVGTPSNGTFYTDAAMTTKVTGPITASNGEATVYFKPATDFNGTVNFTY

-5449 ATDVDGLANVKT
+5449 ATDVDGLANVKS

-5484 PINASNGEATVYFK
+5484 PITASNGEATVYFK

-5523 VLTSSA
+5523 VLTSPAVNGTITVTPVNDAPVAIATTATGAEDPTSGIAVKLSATDVDGLANVKSFSVGTPSNGTFYTDAAMTTKVTGPITASNGEATVYFKPATDFNGTVNFTYTATDSGNADGSNVLTSPA

-5551 SNEDTPVELT
+5551 SNEDTSVELT

-5614 QADFDSHNVRYTPV
+5614 QADFDSHNVRYTPA

-5659 SLYSDTKIIT
+5659 SAYSDTKIIT

-5680 VSLSQYGA
+5680 VGVSQYGA

-5708 TNGNGVAQSSDLIRV
+5708 NSGNGVALSSDLIRV
-5723 IDAKTAATAV
+5723 IDAKTAASAI

-5746 VEGTATKV
+5746 AEGTATKV
-5754 SGLIYLEAGKSYN
+5754 SGLIYLEAGKSYS

-5782 KLVASETWSKQGG
+5782 KLVASETWSEQGG
-5795 AITGTAYTPTESGY
+5795 TITGTAYTPTESGY

-5814 YHYNQAGAGNYD
+5814 YHYNQAAAGNYD

-5970 GVAEVTTG
+5970 GVAQVTTG

-6041 KNASAGDQLTSG
+6041 KNASAGDQLTSS
-6053 LVAVGGTYK
+6053 LVTVGGTYK

-6098 YSSTSKYPAI
+6098 YSSTSKYPAT

-6149 VADVVNLSSSS
+6149 VADVINLSSSS

-6190 IGTTAMDSI
+6190 IGTSAMDSI
-6199 KNQLASV
+6199 KSQLNSV

-6215 NKDSGMVK
+6215 NKDSGVVK

-6260 NSSDMTNYQDAFNAA
+6260 NSSDMTNYQDAFDAA

-6306 EVHGNPYLGTTSS
+6306 EVHGNPYLGTTST
-6319 FWGSDVYF
+6319 FWGSNVYF

-6333 SNYVLGQGNAVY
+6333 SNYVLGQGSAVY

-6354 IVDGNGKVYSYNGW
+6354 IVDGDGKVYSYNGW

-6382 GGFDVAAVYQDDD
+6382 GGFDVAAVYQDSD
-6395 TALANAKAAYA
+6395 TALASAKAAYA
-6406 NLVNAVDSKVV
+6406 NLVNAVDSKVT

-6490 KAFAAEKL
+6490 KSFAAEKL

-6668 WGNGSAAINNLIAG
+6668 WGSGSAAINNLIAG

>member
-114 GADGAVGGGHSFVV
+114 GADGTVGGGHSFVV

-133 GVVDPSIGYPTNGLN
+133 GVVDPTIGYPTNGLN

-190 TAFVTQAPTSDLTV
+190 TAFVTQAPTADLTV
-204 SLSNGLAVVIAAG
+204 TLSNGLAVVITAG

-237 SSISATIAGTSGG
+237 SSISATITGTTGG

-302 VTVTLSNNTTITI
+302 VAVTLSNNTTITI

-359 QAATTTVIAVD
+359 QAATTTVVAVD

-420 ATIAGVGSI
+420 AAIAGVGDI

-470 VDDASVLKADTSTV
+470 VDDASMLKADTSTV

-491 GNVLSNDIDVDNV
+491 GNVLSNDVDVDNV

-520 QAATIVGVGSVTIGA
+520 QTATIVGVGSVTIGA
-535 DGAYVFTPVKDF
+535 DGTYVFTPVKDF

-606 LSVATFNVNGTNY
+606 LSIATFNVNGTNY

-931 TIAGVGSITIGT
+931 TIAGVGSITIGI
-943 DGAYVFTPVKDFNG
+943 DGAYV
-957 DVPQIGYTTNTGSS
+957 
-971 STLDVKIDAV
+971 
-981 DDASVL
+981 
-987 RADTGS
+987 
-993 ALEDNVA
+993 
-1000 TGNVLSN
+1000 
-1007 DVDVDNALTV
+1007 
-1017 ATFNVGGT
+1017 
-1025 TYNAGQ
+1025 
-1031 TATIAG
+1031 
-1037 VGSITI
+1037 
-1043 GADGAYA
+1043 
-1050 FTPVKDFNGD
+1050 
-1060 VPQIGYTTNTG
+1060 
-1071 SSSTLDVKID
+1071 
-1081 AVDDSSVL
+1081 
-1089 KADTGSAL
+1089 
-1097 EDNVATGNVLSND
+1097 
-1110 VDVDNVLSVATF
+1110 
-1122 SVNGTSYNVGQTA
+1122 
-1135 VIAGVGSIT
+1135 
-1144 IGADGAY
+1144 
-1151 AFTPVKDFNGDVPQ
+1151 FTPVKDFNGDVPQ

-1212 VDVDNVLTVATFN
+1212 VDVDNA
-1225 VGGTNYAAGQTA
+1225 
-1237 VIAGVGSITIGADG
+1237 
-1251 AYAFTPVKDFN
+1251 
-1262 GDVPQIGYTTNTG
+1262 
-1275 SSSTLD
+1275 
-1281 VKIDAVDDA
+1281 
-1290 SVLKAD
+1290 
-1296 TGSALEDNVATGNVL
+1296 
-1311 SNDVD
+1311 
-1316 VDNTLTVAT
+1316 LTVAT

-1418 VDNTLTVATF
+1418 VDVDNVLSVATF
-1428 NVGGTTYN
+1428 
-1436 AGQTATIAGVG
+1436 
-1447 SITIGADGAYA
+1447 S
-1458 FTPVKDFNGDVPQ
+1458 
-1471 IGYTTNTGSSSTLDV
+1471 
-1486 KIDAVDDASVLK
+1486 
-1498 ADAGSALEDNVATGN
+1498 
-1513 VLSNDVDV
+1513 
-1521 DNTLTVATFNV
+1521 V

-1584 TLDVKIEAVDD
+1584 TLDVKIDAVDDVSVLKADTGSALEDNVATGNVLSNDVDVDNTLTVATFSVAGTSYAAGQIAVIAGVGSITIGADGAYAFTPVKDFNGDVPQIGYTTNTGSSSTLDVKIDAVDD

-1614 NVLSNDVDVDNVL
+1614 NVLSNDVDVDNVLTVATFSVGGTTYNAGQTANIAGIGSITIGTDGAYAFTPVKDFNGDVPQIGYTTNTGSSSTLDVKIDAVDDASVLKADTGSALEDNVATGNVLSNDVDVDNTL

-1721 DVDVDNTLTVATFNV
+1721 DVDVDNVLTVATFSV
-1736 GGTNYAA
+1736 GGTTYNA
-1743 GQTAVIAG
+1743 GQTATIAG

-1761 AYVFTPVKD
+1761 AYAFTPVKD

-1794 DAVDDASLLKAD
+1794 DAVDDASVLKAD

-1829 VLNVATFSVNGTSY
+1829 VLSVATFSVNGTSYNAGQTATIAGVGSIIIGADGAYAFTPVKDFNGDVPQIGYTTNTGSSSTLDVKIDAVDDASVLKADTGSALEDNVATGNVLSNDVDVDNVLTVATFSVNGTSY

-1936 TFNVGGTTYNAGQTA
+1936 TFNVGGA
-1951 TIAGVGSITIGA
+1951 
-1963 DGAYAFTPVKD
+1963 
-1974 FNGDVPQ
+1974 
-1981 IGYTTNT
+1981 
-1988 GSSSTLDVK
+1988 
-1997 IDAVDDASVLKADTG
+1997 
-2012 SALEDNVA
+2012 
-2020 TGNVLSNDVD
+2020 
-2030 VDNTLT
+2030 
-2036 VATFNVGGTTYNAG
+2036 TYNAG

-2252 AGQTAVISGVGSITI
+2252 AGQTAVIAGVGSITI
-2267 GADGA
+2267 GVDGA

-2283 DVPQISYTTNTGSSS
+2283 DVPQIGYTTNTGSSS

-2323 KVATGN
+2323 NVATGN
-2329 VLSNDVDV
+2329 VLSNDFDV
-2337 DNVLTVATFSVGGT
+2337 DNTLTVATFNVGGAN
-2351 TYNAGQTANIA
+2351 YAAGQTAVIA
-2362 GVGSITIGTDG
+2362 GVGSITIGADG
-2373 AYTFTPVKDFN
+2373 AYAFTPVKDFN

-2538 FDVDNTLTVA
+2538 VDVDNVLSIASFSV
-2548 TFNVGGTNYA
+2548 NGTSYN

-2566 GVGSITIGA
+2566 GVGSITIGT

-2636 LSNDVDVDNT
+2636 LSNDVDVDNVLTVATFSVGGTTYNAGQTATIAGVGSITIGADGAYAFTPVKDFNGDVPQIGYTTNTGSNSTLDVKIDAVDDASVLKADTGSALEDNVATGNVLSNDFDVDNT

-2740 NDVDVDNTLTVATF
+2740 NDVDVDNV
-2754 NVGGTN
+2754 
-2760 YAAGQTAV
+2760 
-2768 IAGVGSITIGADGAY
+2768 
-2783 VFTPVKDFNGDVP
+2783 
-2796 QIGYTTN
+2796 
-2803 TGSSSTLDVK
+2803 
-2813 IDAVDDASVL
+2813 
-2823 KADTG
+2823 
-2828 SALEDNVATGN
+2828 
-2839 VLSNDVDIDNTL
+2839 L

-2869 TIAGVGAITIGAD
+2869 
-2882 GAYAF
+2882 
-2887 TPVKDFNGDV
+2887 
-2897 PQIGYT
+2897 
-2903 TNTGSSS
+2903 
-2910 TLDVKIDAVDDAS
+2910 
-2923 VLKADTGSALE
+2923 
-2934 DNVATGNVLSNDVD
+2934 
-2948 VDNVLSVA
+2948 
-2956 TFSVNGTS
+2956 
-2964 YNAGQT
+2964 
-2970 AVIAGVGSITIGA
+2970 VIAGVGSITIGS
-2983 DGAYAFTP
+2983 DGAYA
-2991 VKDFNGD
+2991 
-2998 VPQIGYTTNTG
+2998 
-3009 SSSTLDVKIDA
+3009 
-3020 VDDAS
+3020 
-3025 VLKADTGSALEDNVA
+3025 
-3040 TGNVLSNDVDVDN
+3040 
-3053 TLTVATFNVGGTNY
+3053 
-3067 AAGQTAVIAG
+3067 
-3077 VGSITIGAD
+3077 
-3086 GAYVFTPV
+3086 
-3094 KDFNGDVPQIGYT
+3094 
-3107 TNTGSSSTLD
+3107 
-3117 VKIDAVDD
+3117 
-3125 ASILKA
+3125 
-3131 DTGSAL
+3131 
-3137 EDNVAT
+3137 
-3143 GNVLSN
+3143 
-3149 DVDVD
+3149 
-3154 NVLSVAT
+3154 
-3161 FSVNGTSYNAGQT
+3161 
-3174 ATIAG
+3174 
-3179 VGSITIGTDG
+3179 
-3189 AYTFTPV
+3189 FTPV

-3339 AQEDNV
+3339 ALEDNV

-3354 VDVDNILT
+3354 VDVDNVLT
-3362 VATFN
+3362 VATFSVN
-3367 VGGTTYNAGQTATI
+3367 GTSYNAGQTAVI
-3381 ASVGSITIGTDGAY
+3381 AGVGSITIGTDGAY
-3395 ALTPVK
+3395 TFTPVK

-3517 TGSSSTLDVKIDA
+3517 TGSSSTLDVKID
-3530 VDDASVL
+3530 S
-3537 KADTG
+3537 
-3542 SALEDN
+3542 
-3548 VATGNVLSNDVDV
+3548 
-3561 DNVLSVATFNV
+3561 
-3572 GGTTYN
+3572 
-3578 AGQTAVIAGV
+3578 
-3588 GSITIG
+3588 
-3594 ADGAYAFTPVKDFNG
+3594 
-3609 DVPQIGYTTNTGS
+3609 
-3622 SSTLDVKIDA
+3622 
-3632 VDDAS
+3632 
-3637 VLKADTGS
+3637 
-3645 ALEDNV
+3645 
-3651 ATGNVLS
+3651 
-3658 NDVDVDNTLTVA
+3658 
-3670 TFNVGGTNYAAG
+3670 
-3682 QTAVI
+3682 
-3687 AGVGSITIG
+3687 
-3696 ADGAYAFTPVKDFNG
+3696 
-3711 DVPQIGYTT
+3711 
-3720 NTGSS
+3720 
-3725 STLDVKIE
+3725 
-3733 AVDDASVLKADTGS
+3733 
-3747 ALEDNVATGNVLSN
+3747 
-3761 DVDVDNVLSVAT
+3761 
-3773 FNVGGTTYNAGQT
+3773 
-3786 AVIAGVGSITIGA
+3786 
-3799 DGAYAFTPVKD
+3799 
-3810 FNGDVPQ
+3810 
-3817 IGYTTNTGSSSTL
+3817 
-3830 DVKID
+3830 
-3835 AVDDASVLKADAGSA
+3835 
-3850 LEDNVATG
+3850 
-3858 NVLSNDVDVDNTLT
+3858 
-3872 VATFNVGGTTYNA
+3872 
-3885 GQTAVIAGVGS
+3885 
-3896 ITIGAD
+3896 
-3902 GAYAFTPVKDFNGD
+3902 
-3916 VPQIGYTTN
+3916 
-3925 TGSSSTLDVKIEAVD
+3925 
-3940 DASVLKADTGSA
+3940 
-3952 LEDNVATGNV
+3952 
-3962 LSNDVDV
+3962 
-3969 DNVLTVATFNVG
+3969 
-3981 GTTYN
+3981 
-3986 AGQTATIAGVGAIT
+3986 
-4000 IGADGAYAFTPVK
+4000 
-4013 DFNGDVPQIG
+4013 
-4023 YTTNTGSSS
+4023 
-4032 TLDVKIDAVDDASVL
+4032 
-4047 KADTGSAQEDNV
+4047 
-4059 ATGNVLSNDVDVD
+4059 
-4072 NVLTVATF
+4072 
-4080 NVGGTTYNAGQTAT
+4080 
-4094 IAGVG
+4094 
-4099 AITIGADGA
+4099 
-4108 YAFTPVKDFNG
+4108 
-4119 DVPQIGYTTNTG
+4119 
-4131 SSSTLDVKIDAV
+4131 V

-4189 NAGQTAVIAGVG
+4189 NAGQTA
-4201 SISIGA
+4201 
-4207 DGAYAFTPVKDFNG
+4207 T
-4221 DVPQI
+4221 
-4226 GYTTNTGSSSTL
+4226 
-4238 DVKIDAVD
+4238 
-4246 DASVLKADTG
+4246 
-4256 SAQEDNVAT
+4256 
-4265 GNVLSNDV
+4265 
-4273 DVDNILT
+4273 
-4280 VATFNVGGTTYNAG
+4280 
-4294 QTATIA
+4294 
-4300 GVGSIN
+4300 
-4306 IGTDGAYAFTPVK
+4306 
-4319 DFNGDV
+4319 
-4325 PQIGY
+4325 
-4330 TTNTGSSSTLDV
+4330 
-4342 KIDAVDDASVLK
+4342 
-4354 ADTGSALED
+4354 
-4363 NVATGNVL
+4363 
-4371 SNDLD
+4371 
-4376 VDNVLTVATFNVGG
+4376 
-4390 TSYAAGQTAVIAGVG
+4390 
-4405 SITIGADGA
+4405 
-4414 YVFTPV
+4414 
-4420 KDFNGDVPQISYTT
+4420 
-4434 NTGSSSTLDVKIDAV
+4434 
-4449 DDASV
+4449 
-4454 LKADTGSALEDNVAT
+4454 
-4469 GNVLSN
+4469 
-4475 DVDVDNVLTVATFS
+4475 
-4489 VGGTTYNA
+4489 
-4497 GQTANIAGVGSIT
+4497 IAGVGSIT

-4829 DFNGDVPQIGYTTN
+4829 DLNGDVPQIGYTTN

-5018 TGPISA
+5018 TGPITASNGEATVYFKPATDFNGTVKFTYTATDSGNADGSNVLTSPAVNGTITVTPVNDAPVAIATTATGTEDPTSGIAVKLSATDVDGLANVKTFSVGTPSNGTFYTDAAMTTKVTGPITA

-5125 TDAAMTTKVTGPISA
+5125 TDAAMTTKVTGPINA

-5158 VKFTYTA
+5158 VNFTYTA

-5235 SNGTFYTDA
+5235 SNGIFYTDA

-5252 PISASNGE
+5252 PIS
-5260 ATVYFKPATDFNGTV
+5260 
-5275 KFTYTAT
+5275 
-5282 DSGNADGSNV
+5282 
-5292 LTSPAVNGTIT
+5292 
-5303 VTPVNDAPVAIAT
+5303 
-5316 TATGAED
+5316 
-5323 PTSGI
+5323 
-5328 AVKLSA
+5328 
-5334 TDVDGLANVKTFS
+5334 
-5347 VGTPSNGTFYTD
+5347 
-5359 AAMTTKVTGPITAS
+5359 
-5373 NGEATVYFKPA
+5373 
-5384 TDFNGTVKFTY
+5384 
-5395 TATDSGNADGSNVL
+5395 
-5409 TSPAVN
+5409 
-5415 GTITVTP
+5415 
-5422 VNDAPVAIATTATGA
+5422 
-5437 EDPTS
+5437 
-5442 GIAVKLS
+5442 
-5449 ATDVDGLANVKT
+5449 
-5461 FSVGTPSNGTFYTD
+5461 
-5475 AAMTTKVTG
+5475 
-5484 PINASNGEATVYFK
+5484 ASNGEATVYFK

-5970 GVAEVTTG
+5970 GVAQVTTG

-6098 YSSTSKYPAI
+6098 YSSTSKYPAT

-6215 NKDSGMVK
+6215 NKDSGVVK

>member
-133 GVVDPSIGYPTNGLN
+133 GVVDPTIGYPTNGLN

-190 TAFVTQAPTSDLTV
+190 TAFATQAPTSDLTV
-204 SLSNGLAVVIAAG
+204 TLSNGLAVVITAG

-224 VTFAGNDTPYLDA
+224 VTFASNDTPYLDA
-237 SSISATIAGTSGG
+237 SSISATITGTTGG

-359 QAATTTVIAVD
+359 QAATTTVVAVD
-370 NPSVLVADTATLA
+370 NPSVLVADTAILS

-400 NVLSVATFNVGGTTF
+400 NVLSVATFTVGGTTF

-420 ATIAGVGSI
+420 AAIAGVGSI

-491 GNVLSNDIDVDNV
+491 GNVLSNDVDVDNV

-547 NGDVPQIGYTTNTGS
+547 NGDVPQIGYTTNTGL

-580 ADTGSALEDNV
+580 ADTGSTLEDNV

-619 NAGQTAVIAGVGS
+619 NAGQTAVIAGVGN

-987 RADTGS
+987 KADTGS

-1031 TATIAG
+1031 TAT
-1037 VGSITI
+1037 
-1043 GADGAYA
+1043 
-1050 FTPVKDFNGD
+1050 
-1060 VPQIGYTTNTG
+1060 
-1071 SSSTLDVKID
+1071 
-1081 AVDDSSVL
+1081 
-1089 KADTGSAL
+1089 
-1097 EDNVATGNVLSND
+1097 
-1110 VDVDNVLSVATF
+1110 
-1122 SVNGTSYNVGQTA
+1122 
-1135 VIAGVGSIT
+1135 IAGVGSIT

-1436 AGQTATIAGVG
+1436 AGQTA
-1447 SITIGADGAYA
+1447 
-1458 FTPVKDFNGDVPQ
+1458 
-1471 IGYTTNTGSSSTLDV
+1471 
-1486 KIDAVDDASVLK
+1486 
-1498 ADAGSALEDNVATGN
+1498 
-1513 VLSNDVDV
+1513 
-1521 DNTLTVATFNV
+1521 
-1532 GGTTYNAGQ
+1532 
-1541 TAVIAGVGSITI
+1541 
-1553 GADGAYAFTPVK
+1553 
-1565 DFNGDVP
+1565 
-1572 QIGYTTNTGSSS
+1572 
-1584 TLDVKIEAVDD
+1584 
-1595 ASVLKADTG
+1595 
-1604 SALEDNVATG
+1604 
-1614 NVLSNDVDVDNVL
+1614 
-1627 TVATFNVGGTTYNAG
+1627 
-1642 QTATIAGVGA
+1642 
-1652 ITIGAD
+1652 
-1658 GAYAF
+1658 
-1663 TPVKDFNGDVPQIGY
+1663 
-1678 TTNTG
+1678 
-1683 SSSTLDVKIDAVD
+1683 
-1696 DASVLKADTGSAL
+1696 
-1709 EDNVATGNVLSN
+1709 
-1721 DVDVDNTLTVATFNV
+1721 
-1736 GGTNYAA
+1736 
-1743 GQTAVIAG
+1743 
-1751 VGSITIGADG
+1751 
-1761 AYVFTPVKD
+1761 
-1770 FNGDVPQIGY
+1770 
-1780 TTNTGSSST
+1780 
-1789 LDVKI
+1789 
-1794 DAVDDASLLKAD
+1794 
-1806 TGSALEDNV
+1806 
-1815 ATGNVLSN
+1815 
-1823 DVDVDN
+1823 
-1829 VLNVATFSVNGTSY
+1829 
-1843 NAGQTAV
+1843 
-1850 IAGVGSITIGAD
+1850 
-1862 GAYAFTPV
+1862 
-1870 KDFNGDVPQI
+1870 
-1880 GYTTNTGSSST
+1880 
-1891 LDVKIDAVDDASV
+1891 
-1904 LKADTGSALEDN
+1904 
-1916 VATGNV
+1916 
-1922 LSNDVDVDNTLTVA
+1922 
-1936 TFNVGGTTYNAGQTA
+1936 
-1951 TIAGVGSITIGA
+1951 
-1963 DGAYAFTPVKD
+1963 
-1974 FNGDVPQ
+1974 
-1981 IGYTTNT
+1981 
-1988 GSSSTLDVK
+1988 
-1997 IDAVDDASVLKADTG
+1997 
-2012 SALEDNVA
+2012 
-2020 TGNVLSNDVD
+2020 
-2030 VDNTLT
+2030 
-2036 VATFNVGGTTYNAG
+2036 
-2050 QTATIA
+2050 
-2056 GVGSITIGADGAY
+2056 
-2069 AFTPVKDFN
+2069 
-2078 GDVPQIGY
+2078 
-2086 TTNTGSSST
+2086 
-2095 LDVKIDAVD
+2095 
-2104 DASVLKADTG
+2104 
-2114 SALEDNVAT
+2114 
-2123 GNVLSNDVDVD
+2123 
-2134 NTLTVATFNVGG
+2134 
-2146 TNYAAGQT
+2146 
-2154 AVIAGVGSITIG
+2154 VIAGVGSITIG

-2252 AGQTAVISGVGSITI
+2252 AGQTAVI
-2267 GADGA
+2267 
-2272 YAFTPV
+2272 
-2278 KDFNG
+2278 
-2283 DVPQISYTTNTGSSS
+2283 
-2298 TLDVKIDAVDDASVL
+2298 
-2313 KADTGSALED
+2313 
-2323 KVATGN
+2323 
-2329 VLSNDVDV
+2329 
-2337 DNVLTVATFSVGGT
+2337 
-2351 TYNAGQTANIA
+2351 
-2362 GVGSITIGTDG
+2362 
-2373 AYTFTPVKDFN
+2373 
-2384 GDVPQIGYTTNTGSS
+2384 
-2399 STLDVKIDAVDDAS
+2399 
-2413 VLKADTGSALEDN
+2413 
-2426 VATGNVLSNDV
+2426 
-2437 DVDNTLT
+2437 
-2444 VATFNVGGTNYAAGQ
+2444 
-2459 TAVIAGVGSITIG
+2459 
-2472 ADGAYAFTPVKDFNG
+2472 
-2487 DVPQIGYTTNTGSSS
+2487 
-2502 TLDVKIDAVD
+2502 
-2512 DASVLKAD
+2512 
-2520 TGSAL
+2520 
-2525 EDNVATGNVLSND
+2525 
-2538 FDVDNTLTVA
+2538 
-2548 TFNVGGTNYA
+2548 
-2558 AGQTAVIA
+2558 A

-2636 LSNDVDVDNT
+2636 LSNDVDVDNV
-2646 LTVATF
+2646 LNVATF
-2652 NVGGT
+2652 SVNGT
-2657 TYNAGQTATIAGVG
+2657 SYN
-2671 SITIGADGAYAF
+2671 
-2683 TPVKDF
+2683 
-2689 NGDVPQIGYTTN
+2689 
-2701 TGSSSTLDVKID
+2701 
-2713 AVDDASVLKADT
+2713 
-2725 GSALEDNVATGNVLS
+2725 
-2740 NDVDVDNTLTVATF
+2740 
-2754 NVGGTN
+2754 
-2760 YAAGQTAV
+2760 AGQTAV
-2768 IAGVGSITIGADGAY
+2768 IAGVGS
-2783 VFTPVKDFNGDVP
+2783 
-2796 QIGYTTN
+2796 
-2803 TGSSSTLDVK
+2803 
-2813 IDAVDDASVL
+2813 
-2823 KADTG
+2823 
-2828 SALEDNVATGN
+2828 
-2839 VLSNDVDIDNTL
+2839 
-2851 TVATFNV
+2851 
-2858 GGTTYNAGQTA
+2858 
-2869 TIAGVGAITIGAD
+2869 ITIGAD

-3086 GAYVFTPV
+3086 GAYAFTPV

-3125 ASILKA
+3125 ASVLKA

-3161 FSVNGTSYNAGQT
+3161 FSVNGTSYNAGQTAVIAGVGSITIGADGAYAFTPVKDFNGDVPQIGYTTNTGSSSTLDVKIDAVDDASVLKADTGSALEDNVATGNVLSNDVDVDDILTVATFNVGGTTYNAGQTATIAGVGAITIGADGAYAFTPVKDFNGDVPQIGYTTNTGSSSTLDVKIDAVDDASVLKADTGSALEDNVATGNVLSNDLDVDNVLTVATFSVAGTSYAAGQIAVIAGVGSITIGADGAYAFTPVKDFNGDVPQIGYTTSTGSSSTLDVKIDAVDDASVLKADTGSALEDNVATGNVLSNDVDVDNVLTVATFSVGGTTYNAGQTATIAGVGSITIGADGAYAFTPVKDFNGDVPQIGYTTNTGSSSTLDVKIDAVDDASVLKADTGSALEDNVATGNVLSNDVDVDNVLSVATFSVNGTSYNAGQTATIAGVGSITIGADGAYAFTPVKDFNGDVPQIGYTTNTGSSSTLDVKIDAVDDASVLKADTGSALEDNVATGNVLSNDVDVDNVLTVATFSVNGTSYNAGQTAVIAGVGSITIGADGAYAFTPVKDFNGDVPQIGYTTNTGSSSTLDVKIDAVDDASVLKADTGSALEDNVATGNVLSNDVDVDNTLTVATFNVGGATYNAGQTATIAGVGSITIGADGAYAFTPVKDFNGDVPQIGYTTNTGSSSTLDVKIDAVDDASVLKADTGSALEDNVATGNVLSNDVDVDNTLTVATFNVGGTNYAAGQTAVIAGVGSITIGADGAYAFTPVKDFNGDVPQIGYTTNTGSSSTLNVKIDAVDDASVLKADTSSALEDNVATGNVLSNDVDVDNVLSVATFSVNGTSYNAGQTAVIAGVGSITIGVDGAYAFTPVKDFNGDVPQIGYTTNTGSSSTLDVKIDAVDDASVLKADTGSALEDNVATGNVLSNDVDVDNVLSVATFNVGGTTYNAGQTATIAGVGSITIGTDGAYTFTPVKDFNGDVPQIGYTTNTGSSSTLDVKIDAVDDASVLKADTGNALEDNVATGNVLSNDVDVDSALTVATFNVGGTTYNAGQTATIAGVGSITIGTDGAYTFTPVKDFNGDVPQIGYTTNTGSSSTLDVKIDAVDDASVLKADTGSALEDNVATGNVLSNDVDVDNTLTVVTFNVGGTSYAAGQIAVIAGVGSITIGADGAYAFTPVKDFNGDVPQIGYTTNTGSSSTLNVKIDAVDDASVLKADTGSALEDNVATGNVLSNDVDVDNTLTVATFNVGGTNYAAGQTAVIAGVGSITIGADGAYAFTPVKDFNGDVPQIGYTTNTGSSSTLDVKIDAVDDASVLKADTGSALEDNVATGNVLSNDVDVDNVLSVATFSVNGTSYNAGQTAVIAGVGSITIGADGAYAFTPVKDFNGDVPQIGYTTNTGSSSTLDVKIDAVDDASVLKADTGSALEDNVATGNVLSNDFDVDNTLTVATFNVGGTTYNAGQTATIAGVGSITIGADGAYAFTPVKDFNGDVPQIGYTTNTGSSSTLDVKIDAVDDASVLKADTGSALEDNVATGNVLSNDVDVDNVLTVATFNVGGTTYNAGQTAVIAGVGSITIGSDGAYAFTPVKDFNGDVPQIGYTTNTGSSSTLDVKIDAVDDASVLKADTGSALEDNVATGNVLSNDVDVDSVLTVATFSVGGTTYNAGQT

-3339 AQEDNV
+3339 A
-3345 ATGNVLSND
+3345 L
-3354 VDVDNILT
+3354 
-3362 VATFN
+3362 
-3367 VGGTTYNAGQTATI
+3367 
-3381 ASVGSITIGTDGAY
+3381 
-3395 ALTPVK
+3395 
-3401 DFNGDVPQIGY
+3401 
-3412 TTNTGSSSTLDVK
+3412 
-3425 IDAVDDASVLKAD
+3425 
-3438 TGSAL
+3438 
-3443 EDNVATGNVL
+3443 
-3453 SNDVDVDNVLSVA
+3453 
-3466 TFSVNGT
+3466 
-3473 SYNAGQTAVIA
+3473 
-3484 GVGSITIGADGAY
+3484 
-3497 AFTPVKDFNGDVPQI
+3497 
-3512 GYTTN
+3512 
-3517 TGSSSTLDVKIDA
+3517 
-3530 VDDASVL
+3530 
-3537 KADTG
+3537 
-3542 SALEDN
+3542 
-3548 VATGNVLSNDVDV
+3548 
-3561 DNVLSVATFNV
+3561 
-3572 GGTTYN
+3572 
-3578 AGQTAVIAGV
+3578 
-3588 GSITIG
+3588 
-3594 ADGAYAFTPVKDFNG
+3594 
-3609 DVPQIGYTTNTGS
+3609 
-3622 SSTLDVKIDA
+3622 
-3632 VDDAS
+3632 
-3637 VLKADTGS
+3637 
-3645 ALEDNV
+3645 
-3651 ATGNVLS
+3651 
-3658 NDVDVDNTLTVA
+3658 
-3670 TFNVGGTNYAAG
+3670 
-3682 QTAVI
+3682 
-3687 AGVGSITIG
+3687 
-3696 ADGAYAFTPVKDFNG
+3696 
-3711 DVPQIGYTT
+3711 
-3720 NTGSS
+3720 
-3725 STLDVKIE
+3725 
-3733 AVDDASVLKADTGS
+3733 
-3747 ALEDNVATGNVLSN
+3747 
-3761 DVDVDNVLSVAT
+3761 
-3773 FNVGGTTYNAGQT
+3773 
-3786 AVIAGVGSITIGA
+3786 
-3799 DGAYAFTPVKD
+3799 
-3810 FNGDVPQ
+3810 
-3817 IGYTTNTGSSSTL
+3817 
-3830 DVKID
+3830 
-3835 AVDDASVLKADAGSA
+3835 
-3850 LEDNVATG
+3850 
-3858 NVLSNDVDVDNTLT
+3858 
-3872 VATFNVGGTTYNA
+3872 
-3885 GQTAVIAGVGS
+3885 
-3896 ITIGAD
+3896 
-3902 GAYAFTPVKDFNGD
+3902 
-3916 VPQIGYTTN
+3916 
-3925 TGSSSTLDVKIEAVD
+3925 
-3940 DASVLKADTGSA
+3940 
-3952 LEDNVATGNV
+3952 
-3962 LSNDVDV
+3962 
-3969 DNVLTVATFNVG
+3969 
-3981 GTTYN
+3981 
-3986 AGQTATIAGVGAIT
+3986 
-4000 IGADGAYAFTPVK
+4000 
-4013 DFNGDVPQIG
+4013 
-4023 YTTNTGSSS
+4023 
-4032 TLDVKIDAVDDASVL
+4032 
-4047 KADTGSAQEDNV
+4047 
-4059 ATGNVLSNDVDVD
+4059 
-4072 NVLTVATF
+4072 
-4080 NVGGTTYNAGQTAT
+4080 
-4094 IAGVG
+4094 
-4099 AITIGADGA
+4099 
-4108 YAFTPVKDFNG
+4108 
-4119 DVPQIGYTTNTG
+4119 
-4131 SSSTLDVKIDAV
+4131 
-4143 DDASVLK
+4143 
-4150 ADTGSALEDNVATGN
+4150 
-4165 VLSNDVDVDNVLS
+4165 
-4178 VATFS
+4178 
-4183 VNGTSY
+4183 
-4189 NAGQTAVIAGVG
+4189 
-4201 SISIGA
+4201 
-4207 DGAYAFTPVKDFNG
+4207 
-4221 DVPQI
+4221 
-4226 GYTTNTGSSSTL
+4226 
-4238 DVKIDAVD
+4238 
-4246 DASVLKADTG
+4246 
-4256 SAQEDNVAT
+4256 EDNVAT

-4300 GVGSIN
+4300 GVGAIT
-4306 IGTDGAYAFTPVK
+4306 IGADGAYVFTPVK

-4420 KDFNGDVPQISYTT
+4420 KDFNGDVPQIGYTT

-4449 DDASV
+4449 DDASI

-4475 DVDVDNVLTVATFS
+4475 DVDIDNVLSVATFS
-4489 VGGTTYNA
+4489 VNGTSYNA
-4497 GQTANIAGVGSIT
+4497 GQTATIAGVGSIT

-5018 TGPISA
+5018 TGPITA

-5039 NGTVKFTYT
+5039 NGTVKFTYTATDSGNADGSNVLTSPAVNGTITVTPVNDAPVAIATTATGAEDPTSGIAVKLSATDVDGLANVKSFSVGTPSNGTFYTDAAMTTKVTGPITASNGEATVYFKPATDFNGTVKFTYTATDSGNADGSNVLTSPAVNGTITVTPVNDAPVAIATTATGTEDPTSGIAVKLSATDVDGLANVKSFSVGTPSNGTFYTDAAMTTKVTGPITANNGEATVYFKPATDFNGTVKFTYTATDSGNADGSNVLTSSAVNGTITVTAVNDAPVAIATTATGTEDPTSGIAVKLSATDVDGLANVKSFSVGTPSNGTFYTDAAMTTKVTGPITASNGEATVYFKPATDFNGTVNFTYT

-5158 VKFTYTA
+5158 VK
-5165 TDSGNADGSNVL
+5165 
-5177 TSPAVNGTITVTPV
+5177 
-5191 NDAPVAIAT
+5191 
-5200 TATGTEDPTSG
+5200 
-5211 IAVKLSA
+5211 
-5218 TDVDG
+5218 
-5223 LANVKSFSVGTP
+5223 
-5235 SNGTFYTDA
+5235 
-5244 AMTTKVTG
+5244 
-5252 PISASNGE
+5252 
-5260 ATVYFKPATDFNGTV
+5260 
-5275 KFTYTAT
+5275 
-5282 DSGNADGSNV
+5282 
-5292 LTSPAVNGTIT
+5292 
-5303 VTPVNDAPVAIAT
+5303 
-5316 TATGAED
+5316 
-5323 PTSGI
+5323 
-5328 AVKLSA
+5328 
-5334 TDVDGLANVKTFS
+5334 
-5347 VGTPSNGTFYTD
+5347 
-5359 AAMTTKVTGPITAS
+5359 
-5373 NGEATVYFKPA
+5373 
-5384 TDFNGTVKFTY
+5384 
-5395 TATDSGNADGSNVL
+5395 
-5409 TSPAVN
+5409 
-5415 GTITVTP
+5415 
-5422 VNDAPVAIATTATGA
+5422 
-5437 EDPTS
+5437 
-5442 GIAVKLS
+5442 
-5449 ATDVDGLANVKT
+5449 
-5461 FSVGTPSNGTFYTD
+5461 
-5475 AAMTTKVTG
+5475 
-5484 PINASNGEATVYFK
+5484 
-5498 PATDFNGTV
+5498 
-5507 NFTYTATD
+5507 FTYTATD

-6098 YSSTSKYPAI
+6098 YSSTSKYPAT

-6190 IGTTAMDSI
+6190 IGTSAMDSI

-6215 NKDSGMVK
+6215 NKDSGVVK

-6260 NSSDMTNYQDAFNAA
+6260 NSIDMTNYQDAFNAA

>member
-133 GVVDPSIGYPTNGLN
+133 GVVDPTIGYPTNGLN

-190 TAFVTQAPTSDLTV
+190 TAFATQAPTSDLTV
-204 SLSNGLAVVIAAG
+204 TLSNGLAVVIAAG

-237 SSISATIAGTSGG
+237 SSISATITGTTGG

-359 QAATTTVIAVD
+359 QAATTTVVAVD

-383 EDGVASGN
+383 EDGVATGN

-400 NVLSVATFNVGGTTF
+400 NVLSVATFTVGGTTF

-420 ATIAGVGSI
+420 ATIAGVGNI

-491 GNVLSNDIDVDNV
+491 GNVLSNDVDVDNV

-520 QAATIVGVGSVTIGA
+520 QTATIVGVGSVTIGA
-535 DGAYVFTPVKDF
+535 DGTYVFTPVKDF

-743 VFTPVKDF
+743 AFTPVKDF

-826 QTATIAGV
+826 QTA
-834 GSITIGADGAYAFT
+834 
-848 PVKDFN
+848 
-854 GDVPQI
+854 
-860 GYTTNTGSSSTLDM
+860 L
-874 KIDAVDDASV
+874 
-884 LKADTGSALEDNVA
+884 
-898 TGNVLSN
+898 
-905 DVDVDNVLSVAT
+905 
-917 FSVNGTS
+917 
-924 YNAGQTA
+924 
-931 TIAGVGSITIGT
+931 IAGVGSITIGT
-943 DGAYVFTPVKDFNG
+943 
-957 DVPQIGYTTNTGSS
+957 
-971 STLDVKIDAV
+971 
-981 DDASVL
+981 
-987 RADTGS
+987 
-993 ALEDNVA
+993 
-1000 TGNVLSN
+1000 
-1007 DVDVDNALTV
+1007 
-1017 ATFNVGGT
+1017 
-1025 TYNAGQ
+1025 
-1031 TATIAG
+1031 
-1037 VGSITI
+1037 
-1043 GADGAYA
+1043 
-1050 FTPVKDFNGD
+1050 
-1060 VPQIGYTTNTG
+1060 
-1071 SSSTLDVKID
+1071 
-1081 AVDDSSVL
+1081 
-1089 KADTGSAL
+1089 
-1097 EDNVATGNVLSND
+1097 
-1110 VDVDNVLSVATF
+1110 
-1122 SVNGTSYNVGQTA
+1122 
-1135 VIAGVGSIT
+1135 
-1144 IGADGAY
+1144 DGAY

-1198 LEDNVATGNVLSND
+1198 LEDS
-1212 VDVDNVLTVATFN
+1212 
-1225 VGGTNYAAGQTA
+1225 
-1237 VIAGVGSITIGADG
+1237 
-1251 AYAFTPVKDFN
+1251 
-1262 GDVPQIGYTTNTG
+1262 
-1275 SSSTLD
+1275 
-1281 VKIDAVDDA
+1281 
-1290 SVLKAD
+1290 
-1296 TGSALEDNVATGNVL
+1296 
-1311 SNDVD
+1311 
-1316 VDNTLTVAT
+1316 
-1325 FNVGGTTYNAGQTAT
+1325 
-1340 IAGVGS
+1340 
-1346 ITIGADGAYA
+1346 
-1356 FTPVKD
+1356 
-1362 FNGDVPQI
+1362 
-1370 GYTTNTG
+1370 
-1377 SSSTLDVKIDAVDD
+1377 
-1391 ASVLKAD
+1391 
-1398 TGSALEDNVATGNV
+1398 
-1412 LSNDVD
+1412 
-1418 VDNTLTVATF
+1418 
-1428 NVGGTTYN
+1428 
-1436 AGQTATIAGVG
+1436 
-1447 SITIGADGAYA
+1447 
-1458 FTPVKDFNGDVPQ
+1458 
-1471 IGYTTNTGSSSTLDV
+1471 
-1486 KIDAVDDASVLK
+1486 
-1498 ADAGSALEDNVATGN
+1498 
-1513 VLSNDVDV
+1513 
-1521 DNTLTVATFNV
+1521 
-1532 GGTTYNAGQ
+1532 
-1541 TAVIAGVGSITI
+1541 
-1553 GADGAYAFTPVK
+1553 
-1565 DFNGDVP
+1565 
-1572 QIGYTTNTGSSS
+1572 
-1584 TLDVKIEAVDD
+1584 
-1595 ASVLKADTG
+1595 
-1604 SALEDNVATG
+1604 
-1614 NVLSNDVDVDNVL
+1614 
-1627 TVATFNVGGTTYNAG
+1627 
-1642 QTATIAGVGA
+1642 
-1652 ITIGAD
+1652 
-1658 GAYAF
+1658 
-1663 TPVKDFNGDVPQIGY
+1663 
-1678 TTNTG
+1678 
-1683 SSSTLDVKIDAVD
+1683 
-1696 DASVLKADTGSAL
+1696 
-1709 EDNVATGNVLSN
+1709 VATGNVLSN

-1794 DAVDDASLLKAD
+1794 DAVDDASVLKAD

-1823 DVDVDN
+1823 DLDVDN
-1829 VLNVATFSVNGTSY
+1829 TLTVATFNVGGTNY
-1843 NAGQTAV
+1843 AAGQTAV

-1862 GAYAFTPV
+1862 GAYVFTPV

-1936 TFNVGGTTYNAGQTA
+1936 TFNVGGTNYAAGQTA
-1951 TIAGVGSITIGA
+1951 V
-1963 DGAYAFTPVKD
+1963 
-1974 FNGDVPQ
+1974 
-1981 IGYTTNT
+1981 
-1988 GSSSTLDVK
+1988 
-1997 IDAVDDASVLKADTG
+1997 
-2012 SALEDNVA
+2012 
-2020 TGNVLSNDVD
+2020 
-2030 VDNTLT
+2030 
-2036 VATFNVGGTTYNAG
+2036 
-2050 QTATIA
+2050 IA

-2252 AGQTAVISGVGSITI
+2252 AGQTAVI
-2267 GADGA
+2267 
-2272 YAFTPV
+2272 
-2278 KDFNG
+2278 
-2283 DVPQISYTTNTGSSS
+2283 
-2298 TLDVKIDAVDDASVL
+2298 
-2313 KADTGSALED
+2313 
-2323 KVATGN
+2323 
-2329 VLSNDVDV
+2329 
-2337 DNVLTVATFSVGGT
+2337 
-2351 TYNAGQTANIA
+2351 
-2362 GVGSITIGTDG
+2362 
-2373 AYTFTPVKDFN
+2373 
-2384 GDVPQIGYTTNTGSS
+2384 
-2399 STLDVKIDAVDDAS
+2399 
-2413 VLKADTGSALEDN
+2413 
-2426 VATGNVLSNDV
+2426 
-2437 DVDNTLT
+2437 
-2444 VATFNVGGTNYAAGQ
+2444 
-2459 TAVIAGVGSITIG
+2459 
-2472 ADGAYAFTPVKDFNG
+2472 
-2487 DVPQIGYTTNTGSSS
+2487 
-2502 TLDVKIDAVD
+2502 
-2512 DASVLKAD
+2512 
-2520 TGSAL
+2520 
-2525 EDNVATGNVLSND
+2525 
-2538 FDVDNTLTVA
+2538 
-2548 TFNVGGTNYA
+2548 
-2558 AGQTAVIA
+2558 A

-2636 LSNDVDVDNT
+2636 LSNDVDVDNV
-2646 LTVATF
+2646 LSIASFSV
-2652 NVGGT
+2652 NGT
-2657 TYNAGQTATIAGVG
+2657 SYNAGQTAVIAGVGSITIGNDGAYAFTPVKDFNGDVPQIGYITNTGSSSTLDVKIDAVDDASVLKADTGNALEDNVATGNVLSNDVDVDNVLTVATFSVAGTSYAAGQIAVIAGVG

-2701 TGSSSTLDVKID
+2701 TGSSSTLDVKI
-2713 AVDDASVLKADT
+2713 DASVLKADT

-2768 IAGVGSITIGADGAY
+2768 IAGVGS
-2783 VFTPVKDFNGDVP
+2783 
-2796 QIGYTTN
+2796 
-2803 TGSSSTLDVK
+2803 
-2813 IDAVDDASVL
+2813 
-2823 KADTG
+2823 
-2828 SALEDNVATGN
+2828 
-2839 VLSNDVDIDNTL
+2839 
-2851 TVATFNV
+2851 
-2858 GGTTYNAGQTA
+2858 
-2869 TIAGVGAITIGAD
+2869 ITIGAD

-3174 ATIAG
+3174 
-3179 VGSITIGTDG
+3179 
-3189 AYTFTPV
+3189 
-3196 KDFNGDVPQIG
+3196 
-3207 YTTNTGSSS
+3207 S
-3216 TLDVKIDAV
+3216 T
-3225 DDASVLKADT
+3225 
-3235 GSALEDNVATGNV
+3235 
-3248 LSNDV
+3248 
-3253 DVDNTLTVAT
+3253 
-3263 FNVGGTTYNAG
+3263 
-3274 QTATIAGVGAI
+3274 
-3285 TIGADGAYA
+3285 
-3294 FTPVKD
+3294 
-3300 FNGDVPQIG
+3300 
-3309 YTTNTGSSSTLDVKI
+3309 
-3324 DAVDDASVLKADTGS
+3324 
-3339 AQEDNV
+3339 
-3345 ATGNVLSND
+3345 
-3354 VDVDNILT
+3354 
-3362 VATFN
+3362 
-3367 VGGTTYNAGQTATI
+3367 
-3381 ASVGSITIGTDGAY
+3381 
-3395 ALTPVK
+3395 
-3401 DFNGDVPQIGY
+3401 
-3412 TTNTGSSSTLDVK
+3412 
-3425 IDAVDDASVLKAD
+3425 
-3438 TGSAL
+3438 
-3443 EDNVATGNVL
+3443 
-3453 SNDVDVDNVLSVA
+3453 
-3466 TFSVNGT
+3466 
-3473 SYNAGQTAVIA
+3473 
-3484 GVGSITIGADGAY
+3484 
-3497 AFTPVKDFNGDVPQI
+3497 
-3512 GYTTN
+3512 
-3517 TGSSSTLDVKIDA
+3517 
-3530 VDDASVL
+3530 
-3537 KADTG
+3537 
-3542 SALEDN
+3542 
-3548 VATGNVLSNDVDV
+3548 
-3561 DNVLSVATFNV
+3561 
-3572 GGTTYN
+3572 
-3578 AGQTAVIAGV
+3578 
-3588 GSITIG
+3588 
-3594 ADGAYAFTPVKDFNG
+3594 
-3609 DVPQIGYTTNTGS
+3609 
-3622 SSTLDVKIDA
+3622 
-3632 VDDAS
+3632 
-3637 VLKADTGS
+3637 
-3645 ALEDNV
+3645 
-3651 ATGNVLS
+3651 
-3658 NDVDVDNTLTVA
+3658 
-3670 TFNVGGTNYAAG
+3670 
-3682 QTAVI
+3682 
-3687 AGVGSITIG
+3687 
-3696 ADGAYAFTPVKDFNG
+3696 
-3711 DVPQIGYTT
+3711 
-3720 NTGSS
+3720 
-3725 STLDVKIE
+3725 
-3733 AVDDASVLKADTGS
+3733 
-3747 ALEDNVATGNVLSN
+3747 
-3761 DVDVDNVLSVAT
+3761 
-3773 FNVGGTTYNAGQT
+3773 
-3786 AVIAGVGSITIGA
+3786 
-3799 DGAYAFTPVKD
+3799 
-3810 FNGDVPQ
+3810 
-3817 IGYTTNTGSSSTL
+3817 
-3830 DVKID
+3830 
-3835 AVDDASVLKADAGSA
+3835 
-3850 LEDNVATG
+3850 
-3858 NVLSNDVDVDNTLT
+3858 
-3872 VATFNVGGTTYNA
+3872 
-3885 GQTAVIAGVGS
+3885 
-3896 ITIGAD
+3896 
-3902 GAYAFTPVKDFNGD
+3902 
-3916 VPQIGYTTN
+3916 
-3925 TGSSSTLDVKIEAVD
+3925 
-3940 DASVLKADTGSA
+3940 
-3952 LEDNVATGNV
+3952 
-3962 LSNDVDV
+3962 
-3969 DNVLTVATFNVG
+3969 
-3981 GTTYN
+3981 
-3986 AGQTATIAGVGAIT
+3986 
-4000 IGADGAYAFTPVK
+4000 
-4013 DFNGDVPQIG
+4013 
-4023 YTTNTGSSS
+4023 
-4032 TLDVKIDAVDDASVL
+4032 
-4047 KADTGSAQEDNV
+4047 
-4059 ATGNVLSNDVDVD
+4059 
-4072 NVLTVATF
+4072 
-4080 NVGGTTYNAGQTAT
+4080 
-4094 IAGVG
+4094 
-4099 AITIGADGA
+4099 
-4108 YAFTPVKDFNG
+4108 
-4119 DVPQIGYTTNTG
+4119 
-4131 SSSTLDVKIDAV
+4131 
-4143 DDASVLK
+4143 
-4150 ADTGSALEDNVATGN
+4150 
-4165 VLSNDVDVDNVLS
+4165 
-4178 VATFS
+4178 
-4183 VNGTSY
+4183 
-4189 NAGQTAVIAGVG
+4189 
-4201 SISIGA
+4201 
-4207 DGAYAFTPVKDFNG
+4207 
-4221 DVPQI
+4221 
-4226 GYTTNTGSSSTL
+4226 
-4238 DVKIDAVD
+4238 
-4246 DASVLKADTG
+4246 
-4256 SAQEDNVAT
+4256 
-4265 GNVLSNDV
+4265 
-4273 DVDNILT
+4273 
-4280 VATFNVGGTTYNAG
+4280 
-4294 QTATIA
+4294 
-4300 GVGSIN
+4300 
-4306 IGTDGAYAFTPVK
+4306 
-4319 DFNGDV
+4319 
-4325 PQIGY
+4325 
-4330 TTNTGSSSTLDV
+4330 
-4342 KIDAVDDASVLK
+4342 
-4354 ADTGSALED
+4354 
-4363 NVATGNVL
+4363 
-4371 SNDLD
+4371 
-4376 VDNVLTVATFNVGG
+4376 
-4390 TSYAAGQTAVIAGVG
+4390 
-4405 SITIGADGA
+4405 
-4414 YVFTPV
+4414 
-4420 KDFNGDVPQISYTT
+4420 
-4434 NTGSSSTLDVKIDAV
+4434 
-4449 DDASV
+4449 
-4454 LKADTGSALEDNVAT
+4454 
-4469 GNVLSN
+4469 
-4475 DVDVDNVLTVATFS
+4475 
-4489 VGGTTYNA
+4489 
-4497 GQTANIAGVGSIT
+4497 IAGVGSIT

-4681 DVDNVLTVATFNVGG
+4681 DVDNVLSVATFNVNG
-4696 TNYAAGQT
+4696 TNYNAGQTAVIAGVGSITIGADGAYAFTPVKDFNGDVPQIGYTTNTGSSSTLDVKIDAVDDASVLKVDTGSALEDNVATGNVLSNDVDVDNVLTVATFSVNGTSYNAGQTAVIAGVGSVTIGTDGAYTFTPVKDFNGDVPQIGYTTNTGSSSILDVKIDAVDDASVLKADTGSALEDNVATGNVLSNDVDVDNVLSVATFNVNGTNYNAGQT

-4793 FSVGGTT
+4793 FNVGGTSYAAGQTATIAGVGAITIGADGAYVFTPVKDFNGDVPQIGYTTNTGSSSTLDVKIDAVDDASVLKADTGSALEDNVATGNVLSNDVDVDNTLTVATFNVGGTTYNAGQTATIAGVGSITIGADGAYAFTPVKDFNGDVPQIGYTTNTGSSSTLDVKIDAVDDASVLKADTGSALEDNVATGNVLSNDVDVDNTLTVATFNVGGTNYAAGQTAVIAGVGNITIGADGAYAFTPVKDFNGDVPQIGYTTNTGSSSTLDVKIDAVDDASVLKADTGSALEDNVATGNVLSNDVDVDNVLSVATFSVNGTSYNAGQTAVIAGVGSITIGADGAYAFTPVKDFNGDVPQIGYTTNTGSSSTLDVKIDAVDDASVLKADTGSALEDNVATGNVLSNDVDVDNTLTVATFNVGGTTYNAGQTATIAGVGSITIGADGAYVFTPVKDFNGDVPQIGYTTNTGSSSTLDVKIDAVDDASILKADTGSALEDNVATGNVLSNDVDVDNALTVATFNVGGTTYNAGQTATIAGVGSITIGADGAYAFTPVKDFNGDVPQIGYTTNTGSSSTLDVKIDAVDDASVLKADTGSALEDNVATGNVLSNDVDVDNVLSVATFSVNGTSYNVGQTAVIAGVGSITIGADGAYAFTPVKDFNGDVPQIGYTTNTGSSSTLDVKIDAVDDASVLKADTGSALEDNVATGNVLSNDVDVDSTLTVATFNVGGTTYNAGQTATIAGVGSISIGADGAYAFTPVKDFNGDVPQIGYTTNTGSSSTLDVKIDAVDDASVLKADTGSALEDNVATGNVLSNDVDVDNVLTVATFNFGGASYAAGQTAVIAGVGSITIGADGAYAFTPVKDFNGDVPQIGYTTNTGSSSTLDVKIDAVDDASVLKADTGSALEDNVATGNVLSNDVDVDSTLTVATFNVGGTT

-5018 TGPISA
+5018 TGPITASNGEATVYFKPATDFNGTVNFTYTATDSGNADGSNVLTSPAVNGTITVTAVNDAPVAIATTATGTEDPTSGIAVKLSATDVDGLANVKSFSVGTPSNGTFYTDAAMTTKVTGPITA

-5125 TDAAMTTKVTGPISA
+5125 TDAAMTTKVTGPITA

-5158 VKFTYTA
+5158 VNFTYTA

-5275 KFTYTAT
+5275 NFTYTAT

-5334 TDVDGLANVKTFS
+5334 TDVDGLANVKSFS

-5384 TDFNGTVKFTY
+5384 TDFNGTVNFTY

-5409 TSPAVN
+5409 TSP
-5415 GTITVTP
+5415 
-5422 VNDAPVAIATTATGA
+5422 
-5437 EDPTS
+5437 
-5442 GIAVKLS
+5442 
-5449 ATDVDGLANVKT
+5449 
-5461 FSVGTPSNGTFYTD
+5461 
-5475 AAMTTKVTG
+5475 
-5484 PINASNGEATVYFK
+5484 
-5498 PATDFNGTV
+5498 
-5507 NFTYTATD
+5507 
-5515 SGNADGSN
+5515 
-5523 VLTSSA
+5523 A

-5891 TTTFVD
+5891 TTMFVD

-5909 GLPAGTVIT
+5909 GLPSGTVIT

-5970 GVAEVTTG
+5970 GVAQVTTG

-6098 YSSTSKYPAI
+6098 YSSTSKYPAT

-6215 NKDSGMVK
+6215 NKDSGVVK

>member
-1 MSSVAVV
+1 M
-8 KSIVGQVFAVSPE
+8 
-21 GIRRLLVEG
+21 
-30 DRLFAGEQVDTG
+30 
-42 PAGAVSLELAD
+42 
-53 GRVIDLGRD
+53 
-62 SQWSADAPDS
+62 
-72 STDLSAATA
+72 
-81 QAAPSVAE
+81 
-89 LQQAIAAGADPTQDL
+89 
-104 EATAAGPSAA
+104 
-114 GADGAVGGGHSFVV
+114 
-128 LDATA
+128 
-133 GVVDPSIGYPTNGLN
+133 
-148 AADAGAAPLT
+148 
-158 AGNTNNGATAQ
+158 
-169 NVTVTLTA
+169 
-177 TPTITEAG
+177 
-185 GVVVY
+185 
-190 TAFVTQAPTSDLTV
+190 
-204 SLSNGLAVVIAAG
+204 
-217 QTSGALN
+217 
-224 VTFAGNDTPYLDA
+224 
-237 SSISATIAGTSGG
+237 
-250 GNVVVTTDPTPA
+250 
-262 VTQVNDTIDTTT
+262 
-274 VTLTAAAS
+274 
-282 VDEGGKI
+282 
-289 VYTATVTNAAQTD
+289 
-302 VTVTLSNNTTITI
+302 
-315 EAGKTTGTVSVD
+315 
-327 TPANLAD
+327 
-334 GKDLTVSASITAASG
+334 
-349 GNYENLAINP
+349 
-359 QAATTTVIAVD
+359 
-370 NPSVLVADTATLA
+370 
-383 EDGVASGN
+383 
-391 VLSNDSDID
+391 
-400 NVLSVATFNVGGTTF
+400 
-415 NAGQT
+415 
-420 ATIAGVGSI
+420 GSI

-491 GNVLSNDIDVDNV
+491 GNVLSNDVDVDNV

-520 QAATIVGVGSVTIGA
+520 QTATIVGVGSVTIGA
-535 DGAYVFTPVKDF
+535 DGTYVFTPVKDF

-812 VATFSVNGTSYNAG
+812 IASFSVNGTSYNAG
-826 QTATIAGV
+826 QTA
-834 GSITIGADGAYAFT
+834 
-848 PVKDFN
+848 
-854 GDVPQI
+854 
-860 GYTTNTGSSSTLDM
+860 
-874 KIDAVDDASV
+874 
-884 LKADTGSALEDNVA
+884 
-898 TGNVLSN
+898 
-905 DVDVDNVLSVAT
+905 
-917 FSVNGTS
+917 
-924 YNAGQTA
+924 
-931 TIAGVGSITIGT
+931 
-943 DGAYVFTPVKDFNG
+943 
-957 DVPQIGYTTNTGSS
+957 
-971 STLDVKIDAV
+971 
-981 DDASVL
+981 
-987 RADTGS
+987 
-993 ALEDNVA
+993 
-1000 TGNVLSN
+1000 
-1007 DVDVDNALTV
+1007 
-1017 ATFNVGGT
+1017 
-1025 TYNAGQ
+1025 
-1031 TATIAG
+1031 
-1037 VGSITI
+1037 
-1043 GADGAYA
+1043 
-1050 FTPVKDFNGD
+1050 
-1060 VPQIGYTTNTG
+1060 
-1071 SSSTLDVKID
+1071 
-1081 AVDDSSVL
+1081 
-1089 KADTGSAL
+1089 
-1097 EDNVATGNVLSND
+1097 
-1110 VDVDNVLSVATF
+1110 
-1122 SVNGTSYNVGQTA
+1122 
-1135 VIAGVGSIT
+1135 VIAGVGSIS
-1144 IGADGAY
+1144 IGTDGAY

-1225 VGGTNYAAGQTA
+1225 VGGT
-1237 VIAGVGSITIGADG
+1237 
-1251 AYAFTPVKDFN
+1251 
-1262 GDVPQIGYTTNTG
+1262 
-1275 SSSTLD
+1275 
-1281 VKIDAVDDA
+1281 
-1290 SVLKAD
+1290 
-1296 TGSALEDNVATGNVL
+1296 
-1311 SNDVD
+1311 
-1316 VDNTLTVAT
+1316 
-1325 FNVGGTTYNAGQTAT
+1325 
-1340 IAGVGS
+1340 
-1346 ITIGADGAYA
+1346 
-1356 FTPVKD
+1356 
-1362 FNGDVPQI
+1362 
-1370 GYTTNTG
+1370 
-1377 SSSTLDVKIDAVDD
+1377 
-1391 ASVLKAD
+1391 
-1398 TGSALEDNVATGNV
+1398 
-1412 LSNDVD
+1412 
-1418 VDNTLTVATF
+1418 
-1428 NVGGTTYN
+1428 
-1436 AGQTATIAGVG
+1436 
-1447 SITIGADGAYA
+1447 
-1458 FTPVKDFNGDVPQ
+1458 
-1471 IGYTTNTGSSSTLDV
+1471 
-1486 KIDAVDDASVLK
+1486 
-1498 ADAGSALEDNVATGN
+1498 
-1513 VLSNDVDV
+1513 
-1521 DNTLTVATFNV
+1521 
-1532 GGTTYNAGQ
+1532 TYNAGQ
-1541 TAVIAGVGSITI
+1541 TAVIAGVGS
-1553 GADGAYAFTPVK
+1553 
-1565 DFNGDVP
+1565 
-1572 QIGYTTNTGSSS
+1572 
-1584 TLDVKIEAVDD
+1584 
-1595 ASVLKADTG
+1595 
-1604 SALEDNVATG
+1604 
-1614 NVLSNDVDVDNVL
+1614 
-1627 TVATFNVGGTTYNAG
+1627 
-1642 QTATIAGVGA
+1642 
-1652 ITIGAD
+1652 
-1658 GAYAF
+1658 
-1663 TPVKDFNGDVPQIGY
+1663 
-1678 TTNTG
+1678 
-1683 SSSTLDVKIDAVD
+1683 
-1696 DASVLKADTGSAL
+1696 
-1709 EDNVATGNVLSN
+1709 
-1721 DVDVDNTLTVATFNV
+1721 
-1736 GGTNYAA
+1736 
-1743 GQTAVIAG
+1743 
-1751 VGSITIGADG
+1751 
-1761 AYVFTPVKD
+1761 
-1770 FNGDVPQIGY
+1770 
-1780 TTNTGSSST
+1780 
-1789 LDVKI
+1789 
-1794 DAVDDASLLKAD
+1794 
-1806 TGSALEDNV
+1806 
-1815 ATGNVLSN
+1815 
-1823 DVDVDN
+1823 
-1829 VLNVATFSVNGTSY
+1829 
-1843 NAGQTAV
+1843 
-1850 IAGVGSITIGAD
+1850 
-1862 GAYAFTPV
+1862 
-1870 KDFNGDVPQI
+1870 
-1880 GYTTNTGSSST
+1880 
-1891 LDVKIDAVDDASV
+1891 
-1904 LKADTGSALEDN
+1904 
-1916 VATGNV
+1916 
-1922 LSNDVDVDNTLTVA
+1922 
-1936 TFNVGGTTYNAGQTA
+1936 
-1951 TIAGVGSITIGA
+1951 
-1963 DGAYAFTPVKD
+1963 
-1974 FNGDVPQ
+1974 
-1981 IGYTTNT
+1981 
-1988 GSSSTLDVK
+1988 
-1997 IDAVDDASVLKADTG
+1997 
-2012 SALEDNVA
+2012 
-2020 TGNVLSNDVD
+2020 
-2030 VDNTLT
+2030 
-2036 VATFNVGGTTYNAG
+2036 
-2050 QTATIA
+2050 
-2056 GVGSITIGADGAY
+2056 
-2069 AFTPVKDFN
+2069 
-2078 GDVPQIGY
+2078 
-2086 TTNTGSSST
+2086 
-2095 LDVKIDAVD
+2095 
-2104 DASVLKADTG
+2104 
-2114 SALEDNVAT
+2114 
-2123 GNVLSNDVDVD
+2123 
-2134 NTLTVATFNVGG
+2134 
-2146 TNYAAGQT
+2146 
-2154 AVIAGVGSITIG
+2154 
-2166 ADGAYAFT
+2166 
-2174 PVKDFNGDV
+2174 
-2183 PQIGY
+2183 
-2188 TTNTGS
+2188 
-2194 SSTLDVKID
+2194 
-2203 AVDDA
+2203 
-2208 SVLKADTGSALE
+2208 
-2220 DNVATGNVLSN
+2220 
-2231 DVDVDNVLSVATFS
+2231 
-2245 VNGTSYN
+2245 
-2252 AGQTAVISGVGSITI
+2252 
-2267 GADGA
+2267 
-2272 YAFTPV
+2272 
-2278 KDFNG
+2278 
-2283 DVPQISYTTNTGSSS
+2283 
-2298 TLDVKIDAVDDASVL
+2298 
-2313 KADTGSALED
+2313 
-2323 KVATGN
+2323 
-2329 VLSNDVDV
+2329 
-2337 DNVLTVATFSVGGT
+2337 
-2351 TYNAGQTANIA
+2351 
-2362 GVGSITIGTDG
+2362 
-2373 AYTFTPVKDFN
+2373 
-2384 GDVPQIGYTTNTGSS
+2384 
-2399 STLDVKIDAVDDAS
+2399 
-2413 VLKADTGSALEDN
+2413 
-2426 VATGNVLSNDV
+2426 
-2437 DVDNTLT
+2437 
-2444 VATFNVGGTNYAAGQ
+2444 
-2459 TAVIAGVGSITIG
+2459 
-2472 ADGAYAFTPVKDFNG
+2472 
-2487 DVPQIGYTTNTGSSS
+2487 
-2502 TLDVKIDAVD
+2502 
-2512 DASVLKAD
+2512 
-2520 TGSAL
+2520 
-2525 EDNVATGNVLSND
+2525 
-2538 FDVDNTLTVA
+2538 
-2548 TFNVGGTNYA
+2548 
-2558 AGQTAVIA
+2558 
-2566 GVGSITIGA
+2566 
-2575 DGAYAFTPVKD
+2575 
-2586 FNGDVPQI
+2586 
-2594 GYTTNTGSSSTLD
+2594 
-2607 VKIDAVDD
+2607 
-2615 ASVLKADTGSA
+2615 
-2626 LEDNVATGNV
+2626 
-2636 LSNDVDVDNT
+2636 
-2646 LTVATF
+2646 
-2652 NVGGT
+2652 
-2657 TYNAGQTATIAGVG
+2657 
-2671 SITIGADGAYAF
+2671 
-2683 TPVKDF
+2683 
-2689 NGDVPQIGYTTN
+2689 
-2701 TGSSSTLDVKID
+2701 
-2713 AVDDASVLKADT
+2713 
-2725 GSALEDNVATGNVLS
+2725 
-2740 NDVDVDNTLTVATF
+2740 
-2754 NVGGTN
+2754 
-2760 YAAGQTAV
+2760 
-2768 IAGVGSITIGADGAY
+2768 
-2783 VFTPVKDFNGDVP
+2783 
-2796 QIGYTTN
+2796 
-2803 TGSSSTLDVK
+2803 
-2813 IDAVDDASVL
+2813 
-2823 KADTG
+2823 
-2828 SALEDNVATGN
+2828 
-2839 VLSNDVDIDNTL
+2839 
-2851 TVATFNV
+2851 
-2858 GGTTYNAGQTA
+2858 
-2869 TIAGVGAITIGAD
+2869 ITIGAD

-3025 VLKADTGSALEDNVA
+3025 VLKADN
-3040 TGNVLSNDVDVDN
+3040 
-3053 TLTVATFNVGGTNY
+3053 
-3067 AAGQTAVIAG
+3067 
-3077 VGSITIGAD
+3077 
-3086 GAYVFTPV
+3086 
-3094 KDFNGDVPQIGYT
+3094 
-3107 TNTGSSSTLD
+3107 
-3117 VKIDAVDD
+3117 
-3125 ASILKA
+3125 
-3131 DTGSAL
+3131 GSAL

-3174 ATIAG
+3174 AVIAG
-3179 VGSITIGTDG
+3179 VGS
-3189 AYTFTPV
+3189 
-3196 KDFNGDVPQIG
+3196 
-3207 YTTNTGSSS
+3207 
-3216 TLDVKIDAV
+3216 
-3225 DDASVLKADT
+3225 
-3235 GSALEDNVATGNV
+3235 
-3248 LSNDV
+3248 
-3253 DVDNTLTVAT
+3253 
-3263 FNVGGTTYNAG
+3263 
-3274 QTATIAGVGAI
+3274 I

-3324 DAVDDASVLKADTGS
+3324 
-3339 AQEDNV
+3339 
-3345 ATGNVLSND
+3345 
-3354 VDVDNILT
+3354 
-3362 VATFN
+3362 
-3367 VGGTTYNAGQTATI
+3367 Y
-3381 ASVGSITIGTDGAY
+3381 
-3395 ALTPVK
+3395 
-3401 DFNGDVPQIGY
+3401 
-3412 TTNTGSSSTLDVK
+3412 
-3425 IDAVDDASVLKAD
+3425 AVDDASVLKAD

-3561 DNVLSVATFNV
+3561 DNTLTVATFNV
-3572 GGTTYN
+3572 GGATYN
-3578 AGQTAVIAGV
+3578 AGQTATIAGV

-3658 NDVDVDNTLTVA
+3658 NDVDVDNILT
-3670 TFNVGGTNYAAG
+3670 
-3682 QTAVI
+3682 
-3687 AGVGSITIG
+3687 
-3696 ADGAYAFTPVKDFNG
+3696 
-3711 DVPQIGYTT
+3711 
-3720 NTGSS
+3720 
-3725 STLDVKIE
+3725 
-3733 AVDDASVLKADTGS
+3733 
-3747 ALEDNVATGNVLSN
+3747 
-3761 DVDVDNVLSVAT
+3761 VAT

-3799 DGAYAFTPVKD
+3799 DGAYVFTPVKD

-3835 AVDDASVLKADAGSA
+3835 AVDDAS
-3850 LEDNVATG
+3850 
-3858 NVLSNDVDVDNTLT
+3858 
-3872 VATFNVGGTTYNA
+3872 
-3885 GQTAVIAGVGS
+3885 I
-3896 ITIGAD
+3896 
-3902 GAYAFTPVKDFNGD
+3902 
-3916 VPQIGYTTN
+3916 
-3925 TGSSSTLDVKIEAVD
+3925 
-3940 DASVLKADTGSA
+3940 LKADTGSA

-3962 LSNDVDV
+3962 LSNDVD
-3969 DNVLTVATFNVG
+3969 
-3981 GTTYN
+3981 
-3986 AGQTATIAGVGAIT
+3986 I
-4000 IGADGAYAFTPVK
+4000 
-4013 DFNGDVPQIG
+4013 
-4023 YTTNTGSSS
+4023 
-4032 TLDVKIDAVDDASVL
+4032 
-4047 KADTGSAQEDNV
+4047 
-4059 ATGNVLSNDVDVD
+4059 
-4072 NVLTVATF
+4072 
-4080 NVGGTTYNAGQTAT
+4080 
-4094 IAGVG
+4094 
-4099 AITIGADGA
+4099 
-4108 YAFTPVKDFNG
+4108 
-4119 DVPQIGYTTNTG
+4119 
-4131 SSSTLDVKIDAV
+4131 
-4143 DDASVLK
+4143 
-4150 ADTGSALEDNVATGN
+4150 
-4165 VLSNDVDVDNVLS
+4165 DNVLS

-4189 NAGQTAVIAGVG
+4189 NAGQTA
-4201 SISIGA
+4201 
-4207 DGAYAFTPVKDFNG
+4207 T
-4221 DVPQI
+4221 
-4226 GYTTNTGSSSTL
+4226 
-4238 DVKIDAVD
+4238 
-4246 DASVLKADTG
+4246 
-4256 SAQEDNVAT
+4256 
-4265 GNVLSNDV
+4265 
-4273 DVDNILT
+4273 
-4280 VATFNVGGTTYNAG
+4280 
-4294 QTATIA
+4294 
-4300 GVGSIN
+4300 
-4306 IGTDGAYAFTPVK
+4306 
-4319 DFNGDV
+4319 
-4325 PQIGY
+4325 
-4330 TTNTGSSSTLDV
+4330 
-4342 KIDAVDDASVLK
+4342 
-4354 ADTGSALED
+4354 
-4363 NVATGNVL
+4363 
-4371 SNDLD
+4371 
-4376 VDNVLTVATFNVGG
+4376 
-4390 TSYAAGQTAVIAGVG
+4390 
-4405 SITIGADGA
+4405 
-4414 YVFTPV
+4414 
-4420 KDFNGDVPQISYTT
+4420 
-4434 NTGSSSTLDVKIDAV
+4434 
-4449 DDASV
+4449 
-4454 LKADTGSALEDNVAT
+4454 
-4469 GNVLSN
+4469 
-4475 DVDVDNVLTVATFS
+4475 
-4489 VGGTTYNA
+4489 
-4497 GQTANIAGVGSIT
+4497 IAGVGSIT

-4593 GTNYAAGQTAVIAGV
+4593 GTTYNAGQTATIAGV
-4608 GSITIGADGAYAF
+4608 GSISIGADGAYAF

-4696 TNYAAGQT
+4696 ASYAAGQT
-4704 AVIAGVGSITIGAD
+4704 AV
-4718 GAYAFTPVKDFNGDV
+4718 
-4733 PQIGYTTNTGSSST
+4733 
-4747 LDVKIDAV
+4747 
-4755 DDASVL
+4755 
-4761 KADTGS
+4761 
-4767 ALEDNVATGNVL
+4767 
-4779 SNDVDVDNVLTVAT
+4779 
-4793 FSVGGTT
+4793 
-4800 YNAGQTATIA
+4800 IA

-4895 FSVGTASYAAGQTAV
+4895 FSVGTVSYAAGQTAV

-4945 TGSSSTLNVNMVA
+4945 TGSSSTLNVNIVA

-5024 SNGEATVYFKPATDF
+5024 NNGEATVYFKPATDF
-5039 NGTVKFTYT
+5039 NGTVNFTYT

-5158 VKFTYTA
+5158 VNFTYTA

-5275 KFTYTAT
+5275 NFTYTATDSGNADGSNVLTSPAVNGTITVTPVNDAPVAIATTATGTEDPTSGIAVKLSATDVDGLANVKSFSVGTPSNGTFYTDAAMTTKVTGPITASNGEATVYFKPATDFNGTVNFTYTAT

-5334 TDVDGLANVKTFS
+5334 TDVDGLANVKSFS

-5384 TDFNGTVKFTY
+5384 TDFNGTVNFTY

-5409 TSPAVN
+5409 TSP
-5415 GTITVTP
+5415 
-5422 VNDAPVAIATTATGA
+5422 
-5437 EDPTS
+5437 
-5442 GIAVKLS
+5442 
-5449 ATDVDGLANVKT
+5449 
-5461 FSVGTPSNGTFYTD
+5461 
-5475 AAMTTKVTG
+5475 
-5484 PINASNGEATVYFK
+5484 
-5498 PATDFNGTV
+5498 
-5507 NFTYTATD
+5507 
-5515 SGNADGSN
+5515 
-5523 VLTSSA
+5523 A

-5891 TTTFVD
+5891 TTMFVD

-5909 GLPAGTVIT
+5909 GLPSGTVIT

-6098 YSSTSKYPAI
+6098 YSSTSKYPAT

-6215 NKDSGMVK
+6215 NKDSGVVK

>member
-42 PAGAVSLELAD
+42 PAGSVSLELAD

-133 GVVDPSIGYPTNGLN
+133 GVVDPTIGYPTNGLN

-158 AGNTNNGATAQ
+158 AGNNNNGATAQ

-190 TAFVTQAPTSDLTV
+190 TAFATQAPTSDLTV
-204 SLSNGLAVVIAAG
+204 TLSNGLAVVIAAG

-429 TIGADGAYTFTPIKD
+429 TIGADGAYTFTPVKD

-460 SSTLNMNVVA
+460 SSTLNVNVVA

-491 GNVLSNDIDVDNV
+491 GNVLSNDVDVDNVLTVATFNVGGTTYNAGQTATIVGVGSITIGADGAYTFTPVKDFNGDVPQIGYTTNTGSSSTLDVKIDAVDDASVLKADTGSALEDNVASGNVLSNDVDVDNV
-504 LSVATFSVN
+504 LSVATFNVG

-520 QAATIVGVGSVTIGA
+520 QTAVIAGVGSITIGA
-535 DGAYVFTPVKDF
+535 DGAYSFTPVKDFNGDVPQIGYTTNTGSSSTLDLKIDAVDDASVLKADTGSALEDSVATGNVLSNDVDIDNTLTVATFNVGGTTYTAGQTATIAGVGAITIGADGAYTFTPVKDF

-606 LSVATFNVNGTNY
+606 LTVATFSVNGTSY
-619 NAGQTAVIAGVGS
+619 NAGQTAIIAGVGSITIGADGAYAFTPVKDFNGDVPQIGYTTNTGSSSTLDVKIDAVDDASVLKADTVSALEDNVATGNVLSNDVDVDNVLSVATFSVNGTSYNAGQTAIIAGVGSITIGADGAYAFTPVKDFNGDVPQIGYTTNTGSSSTLDVKIDAVDDASVLKADTVSALEDNVATGNVLSNDVDVDNVLSVATFSVNGTSYNAGQAAIIAGVGS

-705 DNTLTV
+705 DNV
-711 ATFNVGGTTYNA
+711 
-723 GQTAV
+723 
-728 IAGVGSITIGADGAY
+728 
-743 VFTPVKDF
+743 
-751 NGDVPQIGYTTN
+751 
-763 TGSSSTLDVKIDAV
+763 
-777 DDASVLKADTGSAL
+777 
-791 EDNVATGNVLSNDV
+791 
-805 DVDNVLS
+805 
-812 VATFSVNGTSYNAG
+812 
-826 QTATIAGV
+826 
-834 GSITIGADGAYAFT
+834 
-848 PVKDFN
+848 
-854 GDVPQI
+854 
-860 GYTTNTGSSSTLDM
+860 
-874 KIDAVDDASV
+874 
-884 LKADTGSALEDNVA
+884 
-898 TGNVLSN
+898 
-905 DVDVDNVLSVAT
+905 
-917 FSVNGTS
+917 
-924 YNAGQTA
+924 
-931 TIAGVGSITIGT
+931 
-943 DGAYVFTPVKDFNG
+943 
-957 DVPQIGYTTNTGSS
+957 
-971 STLDVKIDAV
+971 
-981 DDASVL
+981 
-987 RADTGS
+987 
-993 ALEDNVA
+993 
-1000 TGNVLSN
+1000 
-1007 DVDVDNALTV
+1007 LTV

-1031 TATIAG
+1031 TATI
-1037 VGSITI
+1037 T
-1043 GADGAYA
+1043 
-1050 FTPVKDFNGD
+1050 
-1060 VPQIGYTTNTG
+1060 
-1071 SSSTLDVKID
+1071 
-1081 AVDDSSVL
+1081 
-1089 KADTGSAL
+1089 
-1097 EDNVATGNVLSND
+1097 
-1110 VDVDNVLSVATF
+1110 
-1122 SVNGTSYNVGQTA
+1122 
-1135 VIAGVGSIT
+1135 GVGSIT

-1237 VIAGVGSITIGADG
+1237 VIV
-1251 AYAFTPVKDFN
+1251 
-1262 GDVPQIGYTTNTG
+1262 
-1275 SSSTLD
+1275 
-1281 VKIDAVDDA
+1281 
-1290 SVLKAD
+1290 
-1296 TGSALEDNVATGNVL
+1296 
-1311 SNDVD
+1311 
-1316 VDNTLTVAT
+1316 
-1325 FNVGGTTYNAGQTAT
+1325 
-1340 IAGVGS
+1340 
-1346 ITIGADGAYA
+1346 
-1356 FTPVKD
+1356 
-1362 FNGDVPQI
+1362 
-1370 GYTTNTG
+1370 
-1377 SSSTLDVKIDAVDD
+1377 
-1391 ASVLKAD
+1391 
-1398 TGSALEDNVATGNV
+1398 
-1412 LSNDVD
+1412 
-1418 VDNTLTVATF
+1418 
-1428 NVGGTTYN
+1428 
-1436 AGQTATIAGVG
+1436 
-1447 SITIGADGAYA
+1447 
-1458 FTPVKDFNGDVPQ
+1458 
-1471 IGYTTNTGSSSTLDV
+1471 
-1486 KIDAVDDASVLK
+1486 
-1498 ADAGSALEDNVATGN
+1498 
-1513 VLSNDVDV
+1513 
-1521 DNTLTVATFNV
+1521 
-1532 GGTTYNAGQ
+1532 
-1541 TAVIAGVGSITI
+1541 
-1553 GADGAYAFTPVK
+1553 
-1565 DFNGDVP
+1565 
-1572 QIGYTTNTGSSS
+1572 
-1584 TLDVKIEAVDD
+1584 
-1595 ASVLKADTG
+1595 
-1604 SALEDNVATG
+1604 
-1614 NVLSNDVDVDNVL
+1614 
-1627 TVATFNVGGTTYNAG
+1627 
-1642 QTATIAGVGA
+1642 
-1652 ITIGAD
+1652 
-1658 GAYAF
+1658 
-1663 TPVKDFNGDVPQIGY
+1663 
-1678 TTNTG
+1678 
-1683 SSSTLDVKIDAVD
+1683 
-1696 DASVLKADTGSAL
+1696 
-1709 EDNVATGNVLSN
+1709 
-1721 DVDVDNTLTVATFNV
+1721 
-1736 GGTNYAA
+1736 
-1743 GQTAVIAG
+1743 
-1751 VGSITIGADG
+1751 
-1761 AYVFTPVKD
+1761 
-1770 FNGDVPQIGY
+1770 
-1780 TTNTGSSST
+1780 
-1789 LDVKI
+1789 
-1794 DAVDDASLLKAD
+1794 
-1806 TGSALEDNV
+1806 
-1815 ATGNVLSN
+1815 
-1823 DVDVDN
+1823 
-1829 VLNVATFSVNGTSY
+1829 
-1843 NAGQTAV
+1843 
-1850 IAGVGSITIGAD
+1850 
-1862 GAYAFTPV
+1862 
-1870 KDFNGDVPQI
+1870 
-1880 GYTTNTGSSST
+1880 
-1891 LDVKIDAVDDASV
+1891 
-1904 LKADTGSALEDN
+1904 
-1916 VATGNV
+1916 
-1922 LSNDVDVDNTLTVA
+1922 
-1936 TFNVGGTTYNAGQTA
+1936 
-1951 TIAGVGSITIGA
+1951 
-1963 DGAYAFTPVKD
+1963 
-1974 FNGDVPQ
+1974 
-1981 IGYTTNT
+1981 
-1988 GSSSTLDVK
+1988 
-1997 IDAVDDASVLKADTG
+1997 
-2012 SALEDNVA
+2012 
-2020 TGNVLSNDVD
+2020 
-2030 VDNTLT
+2030 
-2036 VATFNVGGTTYNAG
+2036 
-2050 QTATIA
+2050 
-2056 GVGSITIGADGAY
+2056 
-2069 AFTPVKDFN
+2069 
-2078 GDVPQIGY
+2078 
-2086 TTNTGSSST
+2086 
-2095 LDVKIDAVD
+2095 
-2104 DASVLKADTG
+2104 
-2114 SALEDNVAT
+2114 
-2123 GNVLSNDVDVD
+2123 
-2134 NTLTVATFNVGG
+2134 
-2146 TNYAAGQT
+2146 
-2154 AVIAGVGSITIG
+2154 GVGSITIG

-2231 DVDVDNVLSVATFS
+2231 DVDVDNVLTVATFS

-2252 AGQTAVISGVGSITI
+2252 AGQTAI
-2267 GADGA
+2267 
-2272 YAFTPV
+2272 
-2278 KDFNG
+2278 
-2283 DVPQISYTTNTGSSS
+2283 
-2298 TLDVKIDAVDDASVL
+2298 
-2313 KADTGSALED
+2313 
-2323 KVATGN
+2323 
-2329 VLSNDVDV
+2329 
-2337 DNVLTVATFSVGGT
+2337 
-2351 TYNAGQTANIA
+2351 
-2362 GVGSITIGTDG
+2362 
-2373 AYTFTPVKDFN
+2373 
-2384 GDVPQIGYTTNTGSS
+2384 
-2399 STLDVKIDAVDDAS
+2399 
-2413 VLKADTGSALEDN
+2413 
-2426 VATGNVLSNDV
+2426 
-2437 DVDNTLT
+2437 
-2444 VATFNVGGTNYAAGQ
+2444 
-2459 TAVIAGVGSITIG
+2459 IAGVGSITIG

-2520 TGSAL
+2520 TVSAL

-2538 FDVDNTLTVA
+2538 VDVDNVLSVA
-2548 TFNVGGTNYA
+2548 TFNVGGTTYT
-2558 AGQTAVIA
+2558 AGQTATIAGVGSITIGADGAYTFTPVKDFNGDVPQISYTTNTGSSSTLDVKIDAVDDASVLKADTGSALEDNVAIGNVLSNDVDVDNVLTVATFSVGGTSYNAGQTAIIA

-2575 DGAYAFTPVKD
+2575 DGAYAFTPAKD

-2626 LEDNVATGNV
+2626 LEDNVVTGNV
-2636 LSNDVDVDNT
+2636 LSND
-2646 LTVATF
+2646 
-2652 NVGGT
+2652 
-2657 TYNAGQTATIAGVG
+2657 I
-2671 SITIGADGAYAF
+2671 
-2683 TPVKDF
+2683 
-2689 NGDVPQIGYTTN
+2689 
-2701 TGSSSTLDVKID
+2701 
-2713 AVDDASVLKADT
+2713 
-2725 GSALEDNVATGNVLS
+2725 
-2740 NDVDVDNTLTVATF
+2740 
-2754 NVGGTN
+2754 
-2760 YAAGQTAV
+2760 
-2768 IAGVGSITIGADGAY
+2768 
-2783 VFTPVKDFNGDVP
+2783 
-2796 QIGYTTN
+2796 
-2803 TGSSSTLDVK
+2803 
-2813 IDAVDDASVL
+2813 
-2823 KADTG
+2823 
-2828 SALEDNVATGN
+2828 
-2839 VLSNDVDIDNTL
+2839 
-2851 TVATFNV
+2851 
-2858 GGTTYNAGQTA
+2858 
-2869 TIAGVGAITIGAD
+2869 
-2882 GAYAF
+2882 
-2887 TPVKDFNGDV
+2887 
-2897 PQIGYT
+2897 
-2903 TNTGSSS
+2903 
-2910 TLDVKIDAVDDAS
+2910 
-2923 VLKADTGSALE
+2923 
-2934 DNVATGNVLSNDVD
+2934 D

-2970 AVIAGVGSITIGA
+2970 AIIAGVGSITIGA
-2983 DGAYAFTP
+2983 DGAYA
-2991 VKDFNGD
+2991 
-2998 VPQIGYTTNTG
+2998 
-3009 SSSTLDVKIDA
+3009 
-3020 VDDAS
+3020 
-3025 VLKADTGSALEDNVA
+3025 
-3040 TGNVLSNDVDVDN
+3040 
-3053 TLTVATFNVGGTNY
+3053 
-3067 AAGQTAVIAG
+3067 
-3077 VGSITIGAD
+3077 
-3086 GAYVFTPV
+3086 
-3094 KDFNGDVPQIGYT
+3094 
-3107 TNTGSSSTLD
+3107 
-3117 VKIDAVDD
+3117 
-3125 ASILKA
+3125 
-3131 DTGSAL
+3131 
-3137 EDNVAT
+3137 
-3143 GNVLSN
+3143 
-3149 DVDVD
+3149 
-3154 NVLSVAT
+3154 
-3161 FSVNGTSYNAGQT
+3161 
-3174 ATIAG
+3174 
-3179 VGSITIGTDG
+3179 
-3189 AYTFTPV
+3189 FTPV

-3339 AQEDNV
+3339 ALEDNV

-3354 VDVDNILT
+3354 VDVDNVLT

-3381 ASVGSITIGTDGAY
+3381 AGVGSITIGADGAY
-3395 ALTPVK
+3395 AFTPVKDFNGDVPQIGYTTNTGSSSTLDVKIDAVDDASVLKADTGSALEDNVATGNVLSNDVDVDSTLTVATFNVGGTNYNAGQTATIAGVGSITIGADGAYAFTPVKDFNGDVPQIGYTTNTGSSSTLDVKIDAVDDASVLKADTGSALEDNVASGNVLSNDVDVDNVLTVATFNVGGTSYAADQTAVIAGVGSIAIGADGAYAFTPVK

-3473 SYNAGQTAVIA
+3473 SYNAGQTAIIA

-3561 DNVLSVATFNV
+3561 DNVLSVATFNVGGTTYTAGQTATVAGVGSITIGADGAYAFTPVKDFNGDVPQIGYTTNTGSSSTLDVKIDAVDDASVLKADTGSALEDSVATGNVLSNDVDVDNVLSVATFNVGGTSYAAGQTAVIVGVGSITIGADGAYAFTPVKDFNGDVPQIGYTTNTGSSSTLDVKIDAVDDASVLKADTGSALEDNVATGNVLSNDIDVDNVLSVATFSVNGTSYNAGQTAIIAGVGSITIGADGAYAFTPVKDFNGDVPQIGYTTNTGSSSTLDVKIDAVDDASILKADTGSALEDNVATGNVLSNDVDVDNVLTVATFSVGGATYNAGQTAVIANVGSITIGTDGVYAFTPVKDFNGDVPQIGYTTNTGSSSTLDVKIDAVDDVSVLKADTGSALEDNVATGNVLSNDVDVDNVLSVATFNVGGTTYNAGQTAVIANVGSITIGTDGAYAFTPVKDFNGDVPQIGYTTNTGSSSTLDVKIDAVDDASVLKADTGSALEDNVATGNVLSNDVDVDNTLTVATFNV

-3670 TFNVGGTNYAAG
+3670 TFNVGGT
-3682 QTAVI
+3682 
-3687 AGVGSITIG
+3687 
-3696 ADGAYAFTPVKDFNG
+3696 
-3711 DVPQIGYTT
+3711 
-3720 NTGSS
+3720 
-3725 STLDVKIE
+3725 
-3733 AVDDASVLKADTGS
+3733 
-3747 ALEDNVATGNVLSN
+3747 
-3761 DVDVDNVLSVAT
+3761 
-3773 FNVGGTTYNAGQT
+3773 TYN
-3786 AVIAGVGSITIGA
+3786 
-3799 DGAYAFTPVKD
+3799 
-3810 FNGDVPQ
+3810 
-3817 IGYTTNTGSSSTL
+3817 
-3830 DVKID
+3830 
-3835 AVDDASVLKADAGSA
+3835 
-3850 LEDNVATG
+3850 
-3858 NVLSNDVDVDNTLT
+3858 
-3872 VATFNVGGTTYNA
+3872 
-3885 GQTAVIAGVGS
+3885 
-3896 ITIGAD
+3896 
-3902 GAYAFTPVKDFNGD
+3902 
-3916 VPQIGYTTN
+3916 
-3925 TGSSSTLDVKIEAVD
+3925 
-3940 DASVLKADTGSA
+3940 
-3952 LEDNVATGNV
+3952 
-3962 LSNDVDV
+3962 
-3969 DNVLTVATFNVG
+3969 
-3981 GTTYN
+3981 
-3986 AGQTATIAGVGAIT
+3986 
-4000 IGADGAYAFTPVK
+4000 
-4013 DFNGDVPQIG
+4013 
-4023 YTTNTGSSS
+4023 
-4032 TLDVKIDAVDDASVL
+4032 
-4047 KADTGSAQEDNV
+4047 
-4059 ATGNVLSNDVDVD
+4059 
-4072 NVLTVATF
+4072 
-4080 NVGGTTYNAGQTAT
+4080 
-4094 IAGVG
+4094 
-4099 AITIGADGA
+4099 
-4108 YAFTPVKDFNG
+4108 
-4119 DVPQIGYTTNTG
+4119 
-4131 SSSTLDVKIDAV
+4131 
-4143 DDASVLK
+4143 
-4150 ADTGSALEDNVATGN
+4150 
-4165 VLSNDVDVDNVLS
+4165 
-4178 VATFS
+4178 
-4183 VNGTSY
+4183 
-4189 NAGQTAVIAGVG
+4189 
-4201 SISIGA
+4201 
-4207 DGAYAFTPVKDFNG
+4207 
-4221 DVPQI
+4221 
-4226 GYTTNTGSSSTL
+4226 
-4238 DVKIDAVD
+4238 
-4246 DASVLKADTG
+4246 
-4256 SAQEDNVAT
+4256 
-4265 GNVLSNDV
+4265 
-4273 DVDNILT
+4273 
-4280 VATFNVGGTTYNAG
+4280 
-4294 QTATIA
+4294 
-4300 GVGSIN
+4300 
-4306 IGTDGAYAFTPVK
+4306 
-4319 DFNGDV
+4319 
-4325 PQIGY
+4325 
-4330 TTNTGSSSTLDV
+4330 
-4342 KIDAVDDASVLK
+4342 
-4354 ADTGSALED
+4354 
-4363 NVATGNVL
+4363 
-4371 SNDLD
+4371 
-4376 VDNVLTVATFNVGG
+4376 
-4390 TSYAAGQTAVIAGVG
+4390 
-4405 SITIGADGA
+4405 
-4414 YVFTPV
+4414 
-4420 KDFNGDVPQISYTT
+4420 
-4434 NTGSSSTLDVKIDAV
+4434 
-4449 DDASV
+4449 
-4454 LKADTGSALEDNVAT
+4454 
-4469 GNVLSN
+4469 
-4475 DVDVDNVLTVATFS
+4475 
-4489 VGGTTYNA
+4489 
-4497 GQTANIAGVGSIT
+4497 
-4510 IGTDG
+4510 
-4515 AYTFTPVKDFNGDVP
+4515 
-4530 QIGYTTNTGSSSTL
+4530 
-4544 DVKIDAVD
+4544 
-4552 DASVLKAD
+4552 
-4560 TGSALEDNVATGNVL
+4560 
-4575 SNDVD
+4575 
-4580 VDNTL
+4580 
-4585 TVATFNVG
+4585 
-4593 GTNYAAGQTAVIAGV
+4593 
-4608 GSITIGADGAYAF
+4608 
-4621 TPVKD
+4621 
-4626 FNGDVPQIGY
+4626 
-4636 TTNTGSSSTLDVK
+4636 
-4649 IDAVD
+4649 
-4654 DASVLKADTGSALED
+4654 
-4669 NVATGNVLSNDV
+4669 
-4681 DVDNVLTVATFNVGG
+4681 
-4696 TNYAAGQT
+4696 AGQT

-4793 FSVGGTT
+4793 FSVNGTTYNAGQTATIAGVGSITIGADGAYAFTPVKDFNGDVPQIGYTTNTGSSSTLDVKIDAVDDASVLKADTGSALEDSVATGNVLSNDVDVDNVLNVATFNVGGTT
-4800 YNAGQTATIA
+4800 YTAGQTATIA

-4878 NVLSNDSDVD
+4878 NVLSNDVDVDNVLTVATFSVGGATYNAGQTAVIANVGSITIGTDGAYAFTPVKDFNGDVPQIGYTTNTGSSSTLDVKIDAVDDASVLKADTGSALEDNVATGNVLSNDVDVD

-4895 FSVGTASYAAGQTAV
+4895 FNVGGTTYTAGQTATIVGVGSITIGADGAYSFTPVKDFNGDVPQIGYTTNTGSSSTLDVKIDAVDDASVLKADTGSALEDNVATGNVLSNDVDVDNVLTVATFNVGGTSYASGQTAVIAGVGSITIGADGAYAFTPVKDFNGDVPQIGYTTNTGSSSTLDVKIDAVDDASVLKADTGSAMEDNVASGNVLSNDVDVDNVLSVATFNVGGTTYTAGQTATIVGVGSITIGADGAYAFTPVKDFNGDVPQIGYTTNTGSSSTLDVKIDAVDDASVLKADTGSALEDHVAKGNVLSNDVDVDNVLTVATFNVGGTSYAAGQTAVIAGVGSITIGTDGAYAFTPVKDFNGDVPQIGYTTNTGSSSTLDVKIDAVDDASVLKADTGSALEDKVATGNVLSNDVDVDNVLSVATFNVGTASYTAGQTAV

-4945 TGSSSTLNVNMVA
+4945 TGSSSTLNVNIVA
-4958 VNDAPVAIATTATG
+4958 VNDAPVAIATNATG
-4972 TEDPTSGI
+4972 AEDPTSGI

-5018 TGPISA
+5018 TGPITA

-5039 NGTVKFTYT
+5039 NGTV
-5048 ATDSGNADGSN
+5048 N
-5059 VLTSPAV
+5059 
-5066 NGTITVT
+5066 
-5073 PVNDAPVAI
+5073 
-5082 ATTATGTEDPTSGIA
+5082 
-5097 VKLSATDVDGLANV
+5097 
-5111 KSFSVGTPSNGTFY
+5111 
-5125 TDAAMTTKVTGPISA
+5125 
-5140 SNGEAT
+5140 
-5146 VYFKPATDFNGT
+5146 
-5158 VKFTYTA
+5158 
-5165 TDSGNADGSNVL
+5165 
-5177 TSPAVNGTITVTPV
+5177 
-5191 NDAPVAIAT
+5191 
-5200 TATGTEDPTSG
+5200 
-5211 IAVKLSA
+5211 
-5218 TDVDG
+5218 
-5223 LANVKSFSVGTP
+5223 
-5235 SNGTFYTDA
+5235 
-5244 AMTTKVTG
+5244 
-5252 PISASNGE
+5252 
-5260 ATVYFKPATDFNGTV
+5260 
-5275 KFTYTAT
+5275 FTYTAT

-5334 TDVDGLANVKTFS
+5334 TDVDGLANVKSFSVGTPSNGTFYTDAAMTTKVTGPITASNGEATVYFKLATDFNGTVNFTYTATDSGNADGSNVLTSPAVNGTITVTPVNDAPVAIATTATGAEDPTSGIAVKLSATDVDGLANVKSFS

-5449 ATDVDGLANVKT
+5449 ATDVDGLANVKS

-5484 PINASNGEATVYFK
+5484 PITASNGEATVYFK

-5523 VLTSSA
+5523 VLTSPA

-5551 SNEDTPVELT
+5551 SNEDTPVELS

-5614 QADFDSHNVRYTPV
+5614 QADFDSHNVRYTPA

-5647 DYTQLKFQAYDG
+5647 DYTQLKFQTYDG
-5659 SLYSDTKIIT
+5659 SAYSDTKIIT

-5708 TNGNGVAQSSDLIRV
+5708 NSGNGVALSSDLIRV
-5723 IDAKTAATAV
+5723 IDAKTAATAI

-5746 VEGTATKV
+5746 AEGTATKV
-5754 SGLIYLEAGKSYN
+5754 SGLIYLEAGKSYS

-5795 AITGTAYTPTESGY
+5795 TITGTAYTPTESGY

-5814 YHYNQAGAGNYD
+5814 YHYNQAAAGNYD

-5909 GLPAGTVIT
+5909 GLPVGTVIT

-5970 GVAEVTTG
+5970 SVAQVTTG

-6041 KNASAGDQLTSG
+6041 KNASAGDQLTSS
-6053 LVAVGGTYK
+6053 LVTVGGTYK

-6098 YSSTSKYPAI
+6098 YSSTSKYPAT

-6149 VADVVNLSSSS
+6149 VADVINLSSSS

-6190 IGTTAMDSI
+6190 IGSSAMNSI
-6199 KNQLASV
+6199 KSQLASV

-6215 NKDSGMVK
+6215 NKDSGVVK

-6228 FDTRIESQVSVNL
+6228 FDTQVQAQVSVNL

-6260 NSSDMTNYQDAFNAA
+6260 NSSDLTNYQDAFDAA

-6306 EVHGNPYLGTTSS
+6306 EVHGNPYLGTTST
-6319 FWGSDVYF
+6319 FWGSNVYF

-6333 SNYVLGQGNAVY
+6333 SNYVLGQGSAVY

-6354 IVDGNGKVYSYNGW
+6354 IVDGDGKVYSYNGW

-6382 GGFDVAAVYQDDD
+6382 GGFDVAAVYQDSD
-6395 TALANAKAAYA
+6395 TALASAKAAYA

-6561 AGNDILVGGKG
+6561 AGNDVLVGGKG

-6668 WGNGSAAINNLIAG
+6668 WGSGSAAINNLIAG